1 MPCVPPSRAAHVSF
15 WLLVLHVQA
24 PSLGWA
30 PPAGGPLFPDG
41 RQEQFIKTL
50 PEYHVVDPAR
60 VDASGHFLSFN
71 LHHHISN
78 MRKRKDLSQKEN
90 MIYYKINH
98 KEKDLFF
105 NLTVHVGLLSHNYI
119 VERRHGNYT
128 SAKIAA
134 RPGVPCHFIGTVW
147 QPGSRSGTAAIS
159 TCNGLTGYFHL
170 PHGDYF
176 IEPIKKHP
184 QKEGT
189 PHPHIIYGANILQN
203 ALRRRRAI
211 PMEKEQAC
219 GLNDTLSFFKLQQQ
233 RRERWEQS
241 HMAVRK
247 VSRRSVSKERWV
259 ETLVVADS
267 KMVEYH
273 GSDHVESYILT
284 IMNMVTGLFHDPSIG
299 NAIHI
304 VLVRLILFE
313 EEEQGLKIVH
323 HADKTLASFC
333 KWQKSVNPK
342 SDVNPTHHDVAVLLT
357 RKDICAGM
365 NRPCETLG
373 LSHLSGM
380 CQPHRSCN
388 INEDSGLPLA
398 FTIAHEL
405 GHSFGIQHDG
415 KENDCEPVGKRPYI
429 MSRQLQYDPTP
440 LTWSQCS
447 KEYITRFLD
456 RGWGFCLDD
465 IPQKEVLKSPVIAP
479 GVIYDVHHQC
489 QLQYGSNAT
498 FCEDMDNL
506 CQTLW
511 CSVKGSCRSKLDAAA
526 DGTWCGENKWCFSG
540 ECITVGK
547 TPEAIHG
554 GWGVWSS
561 WSHCT
566 RTCGAGVQSAERP
579 CDNPEPQFGGDYC
592 TGERK
597 RYRMC
602 NISPCRKGLP
612 TFRQMQCSEF
622 DTVPYQNEF
631 YHWVPVYNTANP
643 CELHCR
649 PVDGH
654 FSEKMLDAVTDGT
667 PCFEGRHSRDIC
679 INGMCKT
686 VGCDYEINSNATE
699 DQCGVCLGDGSAC
712 RTVTMMFNQSE
723 GFGYVDIGLIPK
735 GARGIKVTEVAEA
748 GNFLAV
754 RSKDPEK
761 YYLNGGFIIQWNGE
775 YKVAGTIFQ
784 YDRTGDLENLT
795 APGPTNES
803 IWIQLLFQETNPGIK
818 YEYTVRKEESHE
830 NEIGEPEYF
839 WQYGDWTAC
848 SVTCGRGVRRQIPH
862 CMRKGGGVI
871 KNSFCDPATQPNGR
885 LKKCYEKDCPP
896 RWWAGEWQK
905 CSATCG
911 PTGLKK
917 RTVLCI
923 QTVGSDEQ
931 ALAVTE
937 CQHLLK
943 PKTHLS
949 CNRDVL
955 CPSDWT
961 VSNWTECT
969 VTCGGGVR
977 TRNVTC
983 AKNNDE
989 PCDTSKRPNSKALCG
1004 LQQCPSAGRFLIPP
1018 LAPRRGKIIIR
1029 KTTANPKQSPPHR
1042 IPIPTPRSHT
1052 TAKIP
1057 EPESVTP
1064 CLPTSS
1070 GLGNGSEKEGTV
1082 SRTSQNNFAGPSDV
1096 YNYPVVSTED
1106 SSHLNSTSRPFH
1118 NSLTTEIMRH
1128 AEDISESEPVSTLES
1143 EVQRSED
1150 TPVSSFTR
1158 NLVITSSY
1166 DYLTEESDD
1175 IDGSLG
1181 GSEKPADLLYSTE
1194 LNPEI
1199 RTRSTTLDTDSP
1211 VLQNESVTSQ
1221 PLPVSHHQDHSMLS
1235 PVSRAT
1241 QGLAFPTTANY
1252 ISLQVDVPVVEV
1264 TTPQASVTVM
1274 PTVLGHVPRDLT
1286 GNRREMKLPDT
1297 ITTST
1302 LSSALKHGLGNQSP
1316 TSEGVLTNVTE
1327 GSHLT
1332 TSNNLPGDAYWIV
1345 GNWSE
1350 CSTTCGMGAFW
1361 RHVECSSRNTSHCQ
1375 HVKKPDPARKCY
1387 LRPCASWKTGNW
1399 SKCSANC
1406 NGGFK
1411 TRDVH
1416 CIDVREKRLLRPF
1429 HCQLLGY
1436 KPQLNTSCNME
1447 PCLQWHVE
1455 PWNECSR
1462 TCGGG
1467 QQKRHIY
1474 CPEGGYCDWTKRP
1487 NATASCNKQPCTQ
1500 WINQAWGPCTASCGG
1515 GIQQRTV
1522 KCMNIETNETEGDST
1537 CVDKPKPTEYQK
1549 CNLQEC
1555 RKSTGL
1561 PGCRDQLSVHFCQR
1575 LKGIGKCLLPSIQ
1588 TQCCFTCSQPQIRK
1602 KARYWG
1608 QRGLKQQNYT
1618 KSRRKSPQNRENNN
1632 QAAQH

>member
-1 MPCVPPSRAAHVSF
+1 MSHRAANE
-15 WLLVLHVQA
+15 
-24 PSLGWA
+24 
-30 PPAGGPLFPDG
+30 D
-41 RQEQFIKTL
+41 EEDQFVKTL

-60 VDASGHFLSFN
+60 VDASGHFLSYN

-78 MRKRKDLSQKEN
+78 TRKKKDLSKKEN
-90 MIYYKINH
+90 EVYYKISH
-98 KEKDLFF
+98 EEKDLFF
-105 NLTVHVGLLSHNYI
+105 NLTVHVGFLSHNYV
-119 VERRHGNYT
+119 VERRHGNHT
-128 SAKIAA
+128 SAKIAT
-134 RPGVPCHFIGTVW
+134 RSGVPCHFIGTVL
-147 QPGSRSGTAAIS
+147 QPGSGSGTAAIS
-159 TCNGLTGYFHL
+159 TCSGLTGFFHL

-189 PHPHIIYGANILQN
+189 PHPHIIYGAKVLQN

-211 PMEKEQAC
+211 QMEKEQAC
-219 GLNDTLSFFKLQQQ
+219 GLNDSLSFFQKQQH
-233 RRERWEQS
+233 RREKWEQN
-241 HMAVRK
+241 HMADRR

-342 SDVNPTHHDVAVLLT
+342 SEVNPAHHDVAVLLT

-465 IPQKEVLKSPVIAP
+465 IPQKQVLKSPIIAP

-498 FCEDMDNL
+498 FCEDVDNL

-526 DGTWCGENKWCFSG
+526 DGTRCGENKWCFSG

-566 RTCGAGVQSAERP
+566 RTCGAGIQSAERP

-649 PVDGH
+649 PIDGH

-667 PCFEGRHSRDIC
+667 PCFEGRHSRDTC

-712 RTVTMMFNQSE
+712 RTVKMMFNQSE

-735 GARGIKVTEVAEA
+735 GARGIKVMEVAEA

-775 YKVAGTIFQ
+775 YKVAGTVFQ

-848 SVTCGRGVRRQIPH
+848 SVTCGRGVRRQIAH
-862 CMRKGGGVI
+862 CVRKGSGAI
-871 KNSFCDPATQPNGR
+871 KNSFCDPSTQPNGR
-885 LKKCYEKDCPP
+885 QKKCYEKDCPP

-905 CSATCG
+905 CSTTCG
-911 PTGLKK
+911 PTGQKK

-969 VTCGGGVR
+969 VTCGGGIR

-983 AKNNDE
+983 AKNNNE

-1018 LAPRRGKIIIR
+1018 LAPRRGRIIIR
-1029 KTTANPKQSPPHR
+1029 KTSTNRKQSPPRR
-1042 IPIPTPRSHT
+1042 IPIPSPSS
-1052 TAKIP
+1052 P
-1057 EPESVTP
+1057 E
-1064 CLPTSS
+1064 
-1070 GLGNGSEKEGTV
+1070 
-1082 SRTSQNNFAGPSDV
+1082 
-1096 YNYPVVSTED
+1096 
-1106 SSHLNSTSRPFH
+1106 
-1118 NSLTTEIMRH
+1118 
-1128 AEDISESEPVSTLES
+1128 
-1143 EVQRSED
+1143 
-1150 TPVSSFTR
+1150 
-1158 NLVITSSY
+1158 ITSSY

-1175 IDGSLG
+1175 IDGSVG
-1181 GSEKPADLLYSTE
+1181 GSEKPIDLLYSTE

-1199 RTRSTTLDTDSP
+1199 RTRSTTLDTGSP
-1211 VLQNESVTSQ
+1211 IFQKRSMTSQ
-1221 PLPVSHHQDHSMLS
+1221 PTPASHHQEPSTLL
-1235 PVSRAT
+1235 PVNRAA

-1252 ISLQVDVPVVEV
+1252 ISLQVGVPVVEV
-1264 TTPQASVTVM
+1264 TTQEASVTVM
-1274 PTVLGHVPRDLT
+1274 PTVFTHVPKDESDNKT
-1286 GNRREMKLPDT
+1286 EMKLLNT
-1297 ITTST
+1297 ITSSTQSST
-1302 LSSALKHGLGNQSP
+1302 LEHVIGNQSAA
-1316 TSEGVLTNVTE
+1316 SEEVLMNVTPN
-1327 GSHLT
+1327 SHLVT
-1332 TSNNLPGDAYWIV
+1332 LNSLPGDAYWIV

-1375 HVKKPDPARKCY
+1375 HLKKPDPARKCY

-1474 CPEGGYCDWTKRP
+1474 CPEEGYCDWTKRP
-1487 NATASCNKQPCTQ
+1487 NAIASCNRQPCTQ
-1500 WINQAWGPCTASCGG
+1500 WINQAWGPCTVSCGG
-1515 GIQQRTV
+1515 GIQQRAV
-1522 KCMNIETNETEGDST
+1522 KCMNIETNETEDDSL
-1537 CVDKPKPTEYQK
+1537 CVHKPKPTVYQK

-1561 PGCRDQLSVHFCQR
+1561 PCSKDQLSVHFCRR

-1588 TQCCFTCSQPQIRK
+1588 TQCCFTCSQPRIRH
-1602 KARYWG
+1602 KARYWD
-1608 QRGLKQQNYT
+1608 QQGLKQQNYT
-1618 KSRRKSPQNRENNN
+1618 KSRRKPPQNQENNN
-1632 QAAQH
+1632 QAAWH

>member
-1 MPCVPPSRAAHVSF
+1 MPCVPRSRAAHVSF
-15 WLLVLHVQA
+15 WLLVLHVRA
-24 PSLGWA
+24 PCLGRA

-41 RQEQFIKTL
+41 RQDQFVKTL

-60 VDASGHFLSFN
+60 VDASGHFLSYN

-78 MRKRKDLSQKEN
+78 TRKKKDLSKKEN
-90 MIYYKINH
+90 EVYYKISH
-98 KEKDLFF
+98 EEKDLFF
-105 NLTVHVGLLSHNYI
+105 NLTVHVGFLSHNYV
-119 VERRHGNYT
+119 VERRHGNHT
-128 SAKIAA
+128 SAKIAT
-134 RPGVPCHFIGTVW
+134 RSGVPCHFIGTVL
-147 QPGSRSGTAAIS
+147 QPGSGSGTAAIS
-159 TCNGLTGYFHL
+159 TCSGLTGFFHL

-189 PHPHIIYGANILQN
+189 PHPHIIYGAKVLQN

-211 PMEKEQAC
+211 QMEKEQAC
-219 GLNDTLSFFKLQQQ
+219 GLNDSLSFFQKQQH
-233 RRERWEQS
+233 RREKWEQN
-241 HMAVRK
+241 HMADRR

-342 SDVNPTHHDVAVLLT
+342 SEVNPAHHDVAVLLT

-465 IPQKEVLKSPVIAP
+465 IPQKQVLKSPIIAP

-498 FCEDMDNL
+498 FCEDVDNL

-526 DGTWCGENKWCFSG
+526 DGTRCGENKWCFSG

-566 RTCGAGVQSAERP
+566 RTCGAGIQSAERP

-649 PVDGH
+649 PIDGH

-667 PCFEGRHSRDIC
+667 PCFEGRHSRDTC

-712 RTVTMMFNQSE
+712 RTVKMMFNQSE

-735 GARGIKVTEVAEA
+735 GARGIKVMEVAEA

-775 YKVAGTIFQ
+775 YKVAGTVFQ

-848 SVTCGRGVRRQIPH
+848 SVTCGRGVRRQIAH
-862 CMRKGGGVI
+862 CVRKGSGAI
-871 KNSFCDPATQPNGR
+871 KNSFCDPSTQPNGR
-885 LKKCYEKDCPP
+885 QKKCYEKDCPP

-905 CSATCG
+905 CSTTCG
-911 PTGLKK
+911 PTGQKK

-969 VTCGGGVR
+969 VTCGGGIR

-983 AKNNDE
+983 AKNNNE

-1018 LAPRRGKIIIR
+1018 LAPRRGRIIIR
-1029 KTTANPKQSPPHR
+1029 KTSTNRKQSPSRR
-1042 IPIPTPRSHT
+1042 IPIPSPRSHT
-1052 TAKIP
+1052 TTKIP
-1057 EPESVTP
+1057 KSESVTP
-1064 CLPTSS
+1064 CLPTSY
-1070 GLGNGSEKEGTV
+1070 GLGNVSEKEGT
-1082 SRTSQNNFAGPSDV
+1082 TNKTLQNNFVGPTDV
-1096 YNYPVVSTED
+1096 YSYPVVSTEN
-1106 SSHLNSTSRPFH
+1106 SSH
-1118 NSLTTEIMRH
+1118 
-1128 AEDISESEPVSTLES
+1128 
-1143 EVQRSED
+1143 
-1150 TPVSSFTR
+1150 
-1158 NLVITSSY
+1158 
-1166 DYLTEESDD
+1166 
-1175 IDGSLG
+1175 
-1181 GSEKPADLLYSTE
+1181 
-1194 LNPEI
+1194 
-1199 RTRSTTLDTDSP
+1199 
-1211 VLQNESVTSQ
+1211 QN
-1221 PLPVSHHQDHSMLS
+1221 
-1235 PVSRAT
+1235 
-1241 QGLAFPTTANY
+1241 
-1252 ISLQVDVPVVEV
+1252 
-1264 TTPQASVTVM
+1264 
-1274 PTVLGHVPRDLT
+1274 
-1286 GNRREMKLPDT
+1286 
-1297 ITTST
+1297 TTSWPFRN
-1302 LSSALKHGLGNQSP
+1302 S
-1316 TSEGVLTNVTE
+1316 
-1327 GSHLT
+1327 
-1332 TSNNLPGDAYWIV
+1332 
-1345 GNWSE
+1345 

-1375 HVKKPDPARKCY
+1375 HLKKPDPARKCY

-1474 CPEGGYCDWTKRP
+1474 CPEEGYCDWTKRP
-1487 NATASCNKQPCTQ
+1487 NAIASCNRQPCTQ
-1500 WINQAWGPCTASCGG
+1500 WINQAWGPCTVSCGG
-1515 GIQQRTV
+1515 GIQQRAV
-1522 KCMNIETNETEGDST
+1522 KCMNIETNETEDDSL
-1537 CVDKPKPTEYQK
+1537 CVHKPKPTVYQK

-1561 PGCRDQLSVHFCQR
+1561 PCSKDQLSVHFCRR

-1588 TQCCFTCSQPQIRK
+1588 TQCCFTCSQPRIRH
-1602 KARYWG
+1602 KARYWD
-1608 QRGLKQQNYT
+1608 QQGLKQQNYT
-1618 KSRRKSPQNRENNN
+1618 KSRRKPPQNQENNN
-1632 QAAQH
+1632 QAAWH

>member
-1 MPCVPPSRAAHVSF
+1 MPRAARSWAAGVS
-15 WLLVLHVQA
+15 LCLHVLHVQA
-24 PSLGWA
+24 LCGG
-30 PPAGGPLFPDG
+30 GGPPPGRRAFPDE
-41 RQEQFIKTL
+41 RQEHFIKTL
-50 PEYHVVDPAR
+50 QEYHVVDPAR

-71 LHHHISN
+71 LRHHISN
-78 MRKRKDLSQKEN
+78 ARKKRDLSKKEN
-90 MIYYKINH
+90 VVYYKINH
-98 KEKDLFF
+98 EEKDLFF
-105 NLTVHVGLLSHNYI
+105 NLTVHMGFLSRNYI
-119 VERRHGNYT
+119 VERRRGNHT
-128 SAKIAA
+128 SAKIAT
-134 RPGVPCHFIGTVW
+134 RSGVPCHFIGTVL
-147 QPGSRSGTAAIS
+147 QPDSGSGTAAIS

-184 QKEGT
+184 QKEGA
-189 PHPHIIYGANILQN
+189 PHPHVIYGADILQN

-211 PMEKEQAC
+211 PVEKEQAC
-219 GLNDTLSFFKLQQQ
+219 GLNDTFSFFQNQEHQ
-233 RRERWEQS
+233 RERWERN
-241 HMAVRK
+241 HTAVRK

-304 VLVRLILFE
+304 VLVRLILLE

-342 SDVNPTHHDVAVLLT
+342 SDVNPAHHDVAVLLT

-415 KENDCEPVGKRPYI
+415 KENDCEPIGKRPYI

-465 IPQKEVLKSPVIAP
+465 TPQKKVLKSPVIAP

-498 FCEDMDNL
+498 FCEDVDNL

-511 CSVKGSCRSKLDAAA
+511 CSVKGSCRSKLDAAV
-526 DGTWCGENKWCFSG
+526 DGTRCGENKWCFSG

-547 TPEAIHG
+547 TPEAVHG

-579 CDNPEPQFGGDYC
+579 CNNPEPQFGGDYC

-602 NISPCRKGLP
+602 NISPCHKSMP

-667 PCFEGRHSRDIC
+667 PCFEGSHSRDIC

-712 RTVTMMFNQSE
+712 HTVKMMFNQSE

-735 GARGIKVTEVAEA
+735 GARGIRVTEVAEA

-754 RSKDPEK
+754 RSEDPEK

-775 YKVAGTIFQ
+775 YKVAGTVFQ

-795 APGPTNES
+795 ASGPTNES
-803 IWIQLLFQETNPGIK
+803 VWIQLLFQETNPGIM

-848 SVTCGRGVRRQIPH
+848 SVTCGKGVRRQIAH
-862 CMRKGGGVI
+862 CMRKGSGAI

-885 LKKCYEKDCPP
+885 QKKCYEKNCPP

-905 CSATCG
+905 CSTTCG
-911 PTGLKK
+911 PTGQKK

-969 VTCGGGVR
+969 VTCGGGIR

-989 PCDTSKRPNSKALCG
+989 PCDSSKKPNSKALCG

-1018 LAPRRGKIIIR
+1018 LAPRRGRIVIR
-1029 KTTANPKQSPPHR
+1029 KTAINPKRASPGR
-1042 IPIPTPRSHT
+1042 IPVPVPSPRFHT
-1052 TAKIP
+1052 TTEIP
-1057 EPESVTP
+1057 KSESVTAP
-1064 CLPTSS
+1064 LPTSS
-1070 GLGNGSEKEGTV
+1070 GLGNVSEKEGTINE
-1082 SRTSQNNFAGPSDV
+1082 TLQNNSAASSNV
-1096 YNYPVVSTED
+1096 YNYSGAFTET
-1106 SSHLNSTSRPFH
+1106 SSHQNTTSWPFH
-1118 NSLTTEIMRH
+1118 NNSSTENTRR
-1128 AEDISESEPVSTLES
+1128 AENVSESEPVFTVKS
-1143 EVQRSED
+1143 EAPRSED
-1150 TPVSSFTR
+1150 SHASSFTKSPE
-1158 NLVITSSY
+1158 ITPSY
-1166 DYLTEESDD
+1166 DYLTEESGD
-1175 IDGSLG
+1175 IDVSVGS
-1181 GSEKPADLLYSTE
+1181 SEKPTELLCSTE

-1199 RTRSTTLDTDSP
+1199 RTRSVTLDTRSH
-1211 VLQNESVTSQ
+1211 VLQHDSVTSQ
-1221 PLPVSHHQDHSMLS
+1221 LSPASHHQESSTLLPVSGA
-1235 PVSRAT
+1235 P
-1241 QGLAFPTTANY
+1241 QGVAFPTTANS

-1264 TTPQASVTVM
+1264 TTQEASVTVM
-1274 PTVLGHVPRDLT
+1274 PTVFGNLLRDQT
-1286 GNRREMKLPDT
+1286 DNRAEIKLPDN
-1297 ITTST
+1297 ITNSTRSPPLERAPGNRSATSD
-1302 LSSALKHGLGNQSP
+1302 
-1316 TSEGVLTNVTE
+1316 GVLPNVP
-1327 GSHLT
+1327 GNGHLI
-1332 TSNNLPGDAYWIV
+1332 TSNNLRAEAYWVV

-1350 CSTTCGMGAFW
+1350 
-1361 RHVECSSRNTSHCQ
+1361 
-1375 HVKKPDPARKCY
+1375 
-1387 LRPCASWKTGNW
+1387 
-1399 SKCSANC
+1399 CSANC

-1416 CIDVREKRLLRPF
+1416 CVDVREKRVLRPF

-1436 KPQLNTSCNME
+1436 KPQLNTSCNVE
-1447 PCLQWHVE
+1447 PCLQWQVE

-1467 QQKRHIY
+1467 QQKRRVY
-1474 CPEGGYCDWTKRP
+1474 CPEEGYCGWTERP
-1487 NATASCNKQPCTQ
+1487 NATASCNTQPCTQ
-1500 WINQAWGPCTASCGG
+1500 WINQTWGSVGFNSLCTVSCGG

-1522 KCMNIETNETEGDST
+1522 KCMNTESNETEDHSM
-1537 CVDKPKPTEYQK
+1537 CADKPKPTEYQK
-1549 CNLQEC
+1549 CNTQEC
-1555 RKSTGL
+1555 GKSTGL
-1561 PGCRDQLSVHFCQR
+1561 SCSKDQLSVHFCQR
-1575 LKGIGKCLLPSIQ
+1575 LKSIGKCLVPSIQ
-1588 TQCCFTCSQPQIRK
+1588 TQCCFTCSHPRIRN
-1602 KARYWG
+1602 KARYWS
-1608 QRGLKQQNYT
+1608 QRGLKQQHYS
-1618 KSRRKSPQNRENNN
+1618 KSRRKSPQSQETNN
-1632 QAAQH
+1632 QPVQH

>member
-1 MPCVPPSRAAHVSF
+1 MLLRCYCYSLSSQLVALA
-15 WLLVLHVQA
+15 LTLVL
-24 PSLGWA
+24 L
-30 PPAGGPLFPDG
+30 LFFSFLS
-41 RQEQFIKTL
+41 EQFIKTL

-60 VDASGHFLSFN
+60 VDASGHFLSFD

-78 MRKRKDLSQKEN
+78 TRKKRDLSKKEN
-90 MIYYKINH
+90 LVYYKINH

-105 NLTVHVGLLSHNYI
+105 NLTVHLGFLSHNYV
-119 VERRHGNYT
+119 VERRRGNHT
-128 SAKIAA
+128 SAKIAT
-134 RPGVPCHFIGTVW
+134 RSGVPCHFIGTVL
-147 QPGSRSGTAAIS
+147 QPGSESGTAAIS
-159 TCNGLTGYFHL
+159 TCYGLTGYFHL
-170 PHGDYF
+170 PHGNYF

-189 PHPHIIYGANILQN
+189 PHPHIIYGQQN
-203 ALRRRRAI
+203 
-211 PMEKEQAC
+211 
-219 GLNDTLSFFKLQQQ
+219 

-342 SDVNPTHHDVAVLLT
+342 SDINPTHHDVAVLLT

-415 KENDCEPVGKRPYI
+415 KENDCEPIGKRPYI

-465 IPQKEVLKSPVIAP
+465 IPQKKVLKSPIIAP

-498 FCEDMDNL
+498 FCEDVDNL

-526 DGTWCGENKWCFSG
+526 DGTRCGENKWCFSG

-597 RYRMC
+597 RYRIC
-602 NISPCRKGLP
+602 NVSPCRKGLP

-712 RTVTMMFNQSE
+712 RTVKMMFNQSE

-735 GARGIKVTEVAEA
+735 GARGIKVMEVAEA

-775 YKVAGTIFQ
+775 YKVAGTVFQ

-803 IWIQLLFQETNPGIK
+803 IWIQLLFQETNPGIH

-848 SVTCGRGVRRQIPH
+848 SVTCGRGVRRQIAH
-862 CMRKGGGVI
+862 CMRKGSGAI
-871 KNSFCDPATQPNGR
+871 KNSFCDPATQPNAR
-885 LKKCYEKDCPP
+885 QKKCYEKDCPP

-905 CSATCG
+905 CSTTCG
-911 PTGLKK
+911 PTGQKK

-931 ALAVTE
+931 ALAATE

-969 VTCGGGVR
+969 VTCGGGIR

-989 PCDTSKRPNSKALCG
+989 PCDTSKRPNSKALCS

-1018 LAPRRGKIIIR
+1018 L
-1029 KTTANPKQSPPHR
+1029 
-1042 IPIPTPRSHT
+1042 
-1052 TAKIP
+1052 
-1057 EPESVTP
+1057 PESVTP
-1064 CLPTSS
+1064 HLATSS
-1070 GLGNGSEKEGTV
+1070 GLGNVSEKEGTAN
-1082 SRTSQNNFAGPSDV
+1082 RTLQNNFAGPSDV
-1096 YNYPVVSTED
+1096 YSYPAGSTENT
-1106 SSHLNSTSRPFH
+1106 SHQNTTSWPFR
-1118 NSLTTEIMRH
+1118 NSLSTEIIRH
-1128 AEDISESEPVSTLES
+1128 AETISESEPVSTLES
-1143 EVQRSED
+1143 EVQRSEG
-1150 TPVSSFTR
+1150 TPVSPFTS
-1158 NLVITSSY
+1158 NAEITSSY
-1166 DYLTEESDD
+1166 DYLTEDSDD

-1181 GSEKPADLLYSTE
+1181 GSEKPLDLLYSTE

-1199 RTRSTTLDTDSP
+1199 RTRSTTLDTGSP
-1211 VLQNESVTSQ
+1211 VLQNESMTSQ
-1221 PLPVSHHQDHSMLS
+1221 PSPASHHQDTSMLL
-1235 PVSRAT
+1235 PVSTAA

-1264 TTPQASVTVM
+1264 TTPQASVTGM
-1274 PTVLGHVPRDLT
+1274 PTVFGHIPRDQID
-1286 GNRREMKLPDT
+1286 NRREMKLPDT
-1297 ITTST
+1297 VTTIPGLFPDYLLT
-1302 LSSALKHGLGNQSP
+1302 LSLPLGFPLILVQ
-1316 TSEGVLTNVTE
+1316 
-1327 GSHLT
+1327 
-1332 TSNNLPGDAYWIV
+1332 
-1345 GNWSE
+1345 

-1361 RHVECSSRNTSHCQ
+1361 RHVECSSRNVSHCQ
-1375 HVKKPDPARKCY
+1375 HTKKPDPARKCY

-1436 KPQLNTSCNME
+1436 KPQLNTTCNMD

-1487 NATASCNKQPCTQ
+1487 NAIASCNRQPCTQ
-1500 WINQAWGPCTASCGG
+1500 WIDQAWGPCTVSCGG

-1522 KCMNIETNETEGDST
+1522 KCMNIETNETENGSM
-1537 CVDKPKPTEYQK
+1537 CVDKLKPTEYQK
-1549 CNLQEC
+1549 CNLQETC
-1555 RKSTGL
+1555 CESKQM
-1561 PGCRDQLSVHFCQR
+1561 PF
-1575 LKGIGKCLLPSIQ
+1575 LKIDTLWEL
-1588 TQCCFTCSQPQIRK
+1588 QILD
-1602 KARYWG
+1602 WDS
-1608 QRGLKQQNYT
+1608 KQA
-1618 KSRRKSPQNRENNN
+1618 K
-1632 QAAQH
+1632 

>member
-1 MPCVPPSRAAHVSF
+1 MPCVRRSRAAHVCF
-15 WLLVLHVQA
+15 WLLVLQVQA
-24 PSLGWA
+24 PCLGRA
-30 PPAGGPLFPDG
+30 PPAGSSLFPDG

-50 PEYHVVDPAR
+50 PEYHVVHPAR
-60 VDASGHFLSFN
+60 VDASGRFLSFN

-78 MRKRKDLSQKEN
+78 TRKKRDLSKKEDVV
-90 MIYYKINH
+90 YYKLNH
-98 KEKDLFF
+98 EEEDLFF
-105 NLTVHVGLLSHNYI
+105 NLTVHVGFLSRNYV
-119 VERRHGNYT
+119 VERRRGNHT
-128 SAKIAA
+128 SAKIAT
-134 RPGVPCHFIGTVW
+134 RSGVPCHFIGTVL
-147 QPGSRSGTAAIS
+147 QSGSGSGTAAIS

-184 QKEGT
+184 QEEGT
-189 PHPHIIYGANILQN
+189 PHPHIIYGANVLLN

-211 PMEKEQAC
+211 LMEKEQAC
-219 GLNDTLSFFKLQQQ
+219 GLNDTLSFFKQQQ
-233 RRERWEQS
+233 HWRERWEQN

-465 IPQKEVLKSPVIAP
+465 IPQKEVLKSPIIAP

-498 FCEDMDNL
+498 FCEDVDNL

-526 DGTWCGENKWCFSG
+526 DGTRCGENKWCFSG
-540 ECITVGK
+540 ECIMVGK

-554 GWGVWSS
+554 GWGIWSS

-649 PVDGH
+649 PIDGH

-679 INGMCKT
+679 INGMCKA

-712 RTVTMMFNQSE
+712 HTVKMMFNQSE

-735 GARGIKVTEVAEA
+735 GARGIKVMEVAEA

-818 YEYTVRKEESHE
+818 YEYTVRKEESNE

-848 SVTCGRGVRRQIPH
+848 SVTCGRGVRRQIAH
-862 CMRKGGGVI
+862 CMRKGSGAI

-885 LKKCYEKDCPP
+885 QKKCYEKDCPP

-905 CSATCG
+905 CSTTCG
-911 PTGLKK
+911 PTGQKK

-969 VTCGGGVR
+969 VTCGGGIR

-989 PCDTSKRPNSKALCG
+989 PCDTFKRPNSKALCG

-1018 LAPRRGKIIIR
+1018 LAPRRGRIIIR
-1029 KTTANPKQSPPHR
+1029 KTTTNPKLSPPRR
-1042 IPIPTPRSHT
+1042 IPIPSTRSPT
-1052 TAKIP
+1052 TTKISKP
-1057 EPESVTP
+1057 EIVTP
-1064 CLPTSS
+1064 CLPMSS
-1070 GLGNGSEKEGTV
+1070 GLGNVSEKEETV
-1082 SRTSQNNFAGPSDV
+1082 NRTLQNNFAGTSDV
-1096 YNYPVVSTED
+1096 SVVPTEN
-1106 SSHLNSTSRPFH
+1106 SSHQNSTSWPFH
-1118 NSLTTEIMRH
+1118 NGLSTEIVRH
-1128 AEDISESEPVSTLES
+1128 DENTTESEPVSTVES

-1150 TPVSSFTR
+1150 NTVSSFTS
-1158 NLVITSSY
+1158 NPEITSSY

-1175 IDGSLG
+1175 TDGSLG
-1181 GSEKPADLLYSTE
+1181 GSEKPIDLLYSTE

-1199 RTRSTTLDTDSP
+1199 RTRSTTQDTGSP
-1211 VLQNESVTSQ
+1211 VLQNESMTSQ
-1221 PLPVSHHQDHSMLS
+1221 PTTASHHRDPSTLL
-1235 PVSRAT
+1235 PVSRAA
-1241 QGLAFPTTANY
+1241 QGFTFPTSANY
-1252 ISLQVDVPVVEV
+1252 INLQIDVPVVEV
-1264 TTPQASVTVM
+1264 TTPQALVTVM
-1274 PTVLGHVPRDLT
+1274 PTVFGHVPGDPT
-1286 GNRREMKLPDT
+1286 DSRREMKLPDT
-1297 ITTST
+1297 ST
-1302 LSSALKHGLGNQSP
+1302 QSSALEHALRKQSA
-1316 TSEGVLTNVTE
+1316 TSEGVLMNVTE
-1327 GSHLT
+1327 NSHLIA
-1332 TSNNLPGDAYWIV
+1332 SNKLPGDAYWIV

-1361 RHVECSSRNTSHCQ
+1361 RHVECSSKNTSHCQ
-1375 HVKKPDPARKCY
+1375 HTKKPDPARKCY

-1399 SKCSANC
+1399 SKCSTNC

-1447 PCLQWHVE
+1447 PCLQWRVE
-1455 PWNECSR
+1455 PWNECSV
-1462 TCGGG
+1462 
-1467 QQKRHIY
+1467 
-1474 CPEGGYCDWTKRP
+1474 
-1487 NATASCNKQPCTQ
+1487 
-1500 WINQAWGPCTASCGG
+1500 SCGV
-1515 GIQQRTV
+1515 GIQQRPV
-1522 KCMNIETNETEGDST
+1522 KCTNIETNETEDDSM

-1561 PGCRDQLSVHFCQR
+1561 PCSKDQLSVHFCRR

-1588 TQCCFTCSQPQIRK
+1588 TQCCFTCSQPRIRN
-1602 KARYWG
+1602 KARYLD

-1618 KSRRKSPQNRENNN
+1618 KSRRKSPQNQGNNN
-1632 QAAQH
+1632 QAAWQ

>member
-1 MPCVPPSRAAHVSF
+1 RKCSGSSWSRLINLPQLCFFFSPP
-15 WLLVLHVQA
+15 LLSEH
-24 PSLGWA
+24 
-30 PPAGGPLFPDG
+30 
-41 RQEQFIKTL
+41 FIKTL
-50 PEYHVVDPAR
+50 QEYHVVDPAR

-71 LHHHISN
+71 LRHHISN
-78 MRKRKDLSQKEN
+78 ARKKRDLSKKEN
-90 MIYYKINH
+90 VVYYKINH
-98 KEKDLFF
+98 EEKDLFF
-105 NLTVHVGLLSHNYI
+105 NLTVHMGFLSRNYI
-119 VERRHGNYT
+119 VERRRGNHT
-128 SAKIAA
+128 SAKIAT
-134 RPGVPCHFIGTVW
+134 RSGVPCHFIGTVL
-147 QPGSRSGTAAIS
+147 QPDSGSGTATIS

-184 QKEGT
+184 QKEGA
-189 PHPHIIYGANILQN
+189 PHPHVIYGADILQN

-211 PMEKEQAC
+211 PVEKEQAC
-219 GLNDTLSFFKLQQQ
+219 GLNGINISEFL
-233 RRERWEQS
+233 RERWERN

-304 VLVRLILFE
+304 VLVRLILLE

-342 SDVNPTHHDVAVLLT
+342 SDVNPAHHDVAVLLT

-415 KENDCEPVGKRPYI
+415 KENDCEPIGKRPYI

-465 IPQKEVLKSPVIAP
+465 TPQKKVLKSPVIAP

-498 FCEDMDNL
+498 FCEDVDNL

-511 CSVKGSCRSKLDAAA
+511 CSVKGSCRSKLDAAV
-526 DGTWCGENKWCFSG
+526 DGTRCGENKWCFSG

-547 TPEAIHG
+547 TPEAVHG

-579 CDNPEPQFGGDYC
+579 CNNPEPQFGGDYC

-602 NISPCRKGLP
+602 NISPCHKSMP

-667 PCFEGRHSRDIC
+667 PCFEGSHSRDIC

-712 RTVTMMFNQSE
+712 HTVKMMFNQSE

-735 GARGIKVTEVAEA
+735 GARGIRVTEVAEA

-754 RSKDPEK
+754 RSEDPEK

-775 YKVAGTIFQ
+775 YKVAGTVFQ

-795 APGPTNES
+795 ASGPTNES
-803 IWIQLLFQETNPGIK
+803 VWIQLLFQEPNPGIM

-839 WQYGDWTAC
+839 WRYGDWTAC
-848 SVTCGRGVRRQIPH
+848 SVTCGKGVRRQIAH
-862 CMRKGGGVI
+862 CMRKGSGAI

-885 LKKCYEKDCPP
+885 QKKCYEKNCPP

-905 CSATCG
+905 CSTTCG
-911 PTGLKK
+911 PTGQKK

-969 VTCGGGVR
+969 VTCGGGIR

-989 PCDTSKRPNSKALCG
+989 PCDSSKKPNSKALCG

-1018 LAPRRGKIIIR
+1018 LAPRRGRIVIR
-1029 KTTANPKQSPPHR
+1029 KTAINPKRASPGR
-1042 IPIPTPRSHT
+1042 IPVPVPSPRFHT
-1052 TAKIP
+1052 TTEIP
-1057 EPESVTP
+1057 KSESVTAP
-1064 CLPTSS
+1064 LPTSS
-1070 GLGNGSEKEGTV
+1070 GLGNVSEKEGTINE
-1082 SRTSQNNFAGPSDV
+1082 TLQNNSAGSSNV
-1096 YNYPVVSTED
+1096 YNYSGAFTET
-1106 SSHLNSTSRPFH
+1106 SSHQNTTSWPFH
-1118 NSLTTEIMRH
+1118 NNSSTENTRR
-1128 AEDISESEPVSTLES
+1128 AENVSESEPVFTVKS
-1143 EVQRSED
+1143 EAPRSED
-1150 TPVSSFTR
+1150 SHASSFTKSPE
-1158 NLVITSSY
+1158 ITPSY
-1166 DYLTEESDD
+1166 DYLTEESGD
-1175 IDGSLG
+1175 IDVSVGN
-1181 GSEKPADLLYSTE
+1181 SEKPTELLCSTE

-1199 RTRSTTLDTDSP
+1199 RTRSVTLDTRSH
-1211 VLQNESVTSQ
+1211 VLQHDSVTSQ
-1221 PLPVSHHQDHSMLS
+1221 LSPASHHQESSTLLPVSGA
-1235 PVSRAT
+1235 P
-1241 QGLAFPTTANY
+1241 QGLAFPTTANS

-1264 TTPQASVTVM
+1264 TTQEASVTVM
-1274 PTVLGHVPRDLT
+1274 PTVFGNLLRDQT
-1286 GNRREMKLPDT
+1286 DNREEIKLPDN
-1297 ITTST
+1297 ITNSTRSPPLEHAPGNRSATSD
-1302 LSSALKHGLGNQSP
+1302 
-1316 TSEGVLTNVTE
+1316 GVLPNVP
-1327 GSHLT
+1327 GNGHLI
-1332 TSNNLPGDAYWIV
+1332 TSNNLRAEAYWIV

-1350 CSTTCGMGAFW
+1350 PALRVWIPFSHPASVCQVEDCDPITMPRPRPSLNMCPFLF
-1361 RHVECSSRNTSHCQ
+1361 HVQ
-1375 HVKKPDPARKCY
+1375 
-1387 LRPCASWKTGNW
+1387 
-1399 SKCSANC
+1399 CSANC

-1416 CIDVREKRLLRPF
+1416 CVDVREKRVLRPF

-1436 KPQLNTSCNME
+1436 KPQLNTSCNVE
-1447 PCLQWHVE
+1447 PCLQWQVE

-1467 QQKRHIY
+1467 QQKRRVY
-1474 CPEGGYCDWTKRP
+1474 CPEEGYCGWTERP
-1487 NATASCNKQPCTQ
+1487 NATASCNTQPCTQ
-1500 WINQAWGPCTASCGG
+1500 WINQTWGSCTVSCGG

-1522 KCMNIETNETEGDST
+1522 KCMNTESNETEDLSM
-1537 CVDKPKPTEYQK
+1537 CADKPKPTEYQK
-1549 CNLQEC
+1549 CNPQEC
-1555 RKSTGL
+1555 GKSTGL
-1561 PGCRDQLSVHFCQR
+1561 SCSKDQLSVHFCQR
-1575 LKGIGKCLLPSIQ
+1575 LKSIGKCLVPSIQ
-1588 TQCCFTCSQPQIRK
+1588 TQCCFTCSHPRIRNK
-1602 KARYWG
+1602 LGISKE
-1608 QRGLKQQNYT
+1608 LD
-1618 KSRRKSPQNRENNN
+1618 
-1632 QAAQH
+1632 

>member
-1 MPCVPPSRAAHVSF
+1 MPCALRSRAAHVSL
-15 WLLVLHVQA
+15 WLLVLHAQA
-24 PSLGWA
+24 PCLGSS
-30 PPAGGPLFPDG
+30 PPAGGSLFPDG

-50 PEYHVVDPAR
+50 QEYHVVNPAR
-60 VDASGHFLSFN
+60 VDASGNFLSFN

-78 MRKRKDLSQKEN
+78 TRKKRDLSKKEN
-90 MIYYKINH
+90 VIYYKINY

-105 NLTVHVGLLSHNYI
+105 NLTVHVGFLSHNYV
-119 VERRHGNYT
+119 VERRRGNYT
-128 SAKIAA
+128 SAKIATGL
-134 RPGVPCHFIGTVW
+134 GVPCHFIGTVLH
-147 QPGSRSGTAAIS
+147 PGSGSGTAAVS
-159 TCNGLTGYFHL
+159 ACNGLTGYFHL

-184 QKEGT
+184 QKEGA

-211 PMEKEQAC
+211 PMEKEKAC
-219 GLNDTLSFFKLQQQ
+219 GLNDTLSFFKQQQ
-233 RRERWEQS
+233 HRREKWEQN

-342 SDVNPTHHDVAVLLT
+342 SDINPTHHDVAVLLT

-465 IPQKEVLKSPVIAP
+465 TPQKEVLKPPIIAP

-498 FCEDMDNL
+498 FCEDVDNL

-526 DGTWCGENKWCFSG
+526 DGTRCGEDKWCFSG

-547 TPEAIHG
+547 TPEAVHG

-631 YHWVPVYNTANP
+631 YHWVPIYNTANP

-649 PVDGH
+649 PINGH

-712 RTVTMMFNQSE
+712 RTVKMMFNQSE

-735 GARGIKVTEVAEA
+735 GARGIKVMEVAEA

-818 YEYTVRKEESHE
+818 YEYTVRKEEGHE

-848 SVTCGRGVRRQIPH
+848 SVTCGRGVRHQIAH
-862 CMRKGGGVI
+862 CMRKGRGVI
-871 KNSFCDPATQPNGR
+871 KNSFCDPATQPKVR
-885 LKKCYEKDCPP
+885 QKKCYEKDCPP

-905 CSATCG
+905 CSTTCG
-911 PTGLKK
+911 PMGQKK

-931 ALAVTE
+931 ALAATD

-969 VTCGGGVR
+969 VTCGGGIR

-1018 LAPRRGKIIIR
+1018 LVPRRGKIIIR
-1029 KTTANPKQSPPHR
+1029 KTTTNPEQSPPHR
-1042 IPIPTPRSHT
+1042 ISTPSPRSLT
-1052 TAKIP
+1052 TTKILMS
-1057 EPESVTP
+1057 ESVTL
-1064 CLPTSS
+1064 CLTTSS
-1070 GLGNGSEKEGTV
+1070 SLGNVSEKEGT
-1082 SRTSQNNFAGPSDV
+1082 TNKTLQNNFAGSSDV
-1096 YNYPVVSTED
+1096 YNYPVVSTEN
-1106 SSHLNSTSRPFH
+1106 SSRQNTTSWPFR
-1118 NSLTTEIMRH
+1118 NSLSTEIIRH
-1128 AEDISESEPVSTLES
+1128 AANMSESELVSTVES
-1143 EVQRSED
+1143 EVQRIED
-1150 TPVSSFTR
+1150 TPVSSFT
-1158 NLVITSSY
+1158 NSPEITSSY

-1175 IDGSLG
+1175 IDGSV
-1181 GSEKPADLLYSTE
+1181 GSNEKSIDLLYSTE
-1194 LNPEI
+1194 LSPEI
-1199 RTRSTTLDTDSP
+1199 RTRSTTPDTSSP

-1221 PLPVSHHQDHSMLS
+1221 PTPASHHHGPSTLL
-1235 PVSRAT
+1235 PVSRAA
-1241 QGLAFPTTANY
+1241 QGLAFPTAANFV
-1252 ISLQVDVPVVEV
+1252 SLQVDAPVV

-1274 PTVLGHVPRDLT
+1274 PTVFGHVPRDQT
-1286 GNRREMKLPDT
+1286 DNRREMKLPDT
-1297 ITTST
+1297 IT
-1302 LSSALKHGLGNQSP
+1302 SSIQLTALKHPLRNQSA
-1316 TSEGVLTNVTE
+1316 TSEGVFVNVTE
-1327 GSHLT
+1327 NSHLI
-1332 TSNNLPGDAYWIV
+1332 TSNGLPGDAYWIV
-1345 GNWSE
+1345 GNWSK

-1361 RHVECSSRNTSHCQ
+1361 RHVKCSSRNTSHCQ
-1375 HVKKPDPARKCY
+1375 HMKKPDPARKCY

-1416 CIDVREKRLLRPF
+1416 CIDVREKRFLRPF

-1436 KPQLNTSCNME
+1436 KPQVNTSCNME

-1455 PWNECSR
+1455 PWNECLR
-1462 TCGGG
+1462 TCSGG
-1467 QQKRHIY
+1467 QQKQSIC

-1487 NATASCNKQPCTQ
+1487 NVIASCNRQPCTQ
-1500 WINQAWGPCTASCGG
+1500 WINQGWGLCTVSCGG
-1515 GIQQRTV
+1515 GIQQRAM
-1522 KCMNIETNETEGDST
+1522 KCMNIETNETEDDSM
-1537 CVDKPKPTEYQK
+1537 CVDKPKPTDHQK
-1549 CNLQEC
+1549 CNLREC

-1561 PGCRDQLSVHFCQR
+1561 PCSKDQLSVHFCQR
-1575 LKGIGKCLLPSIQ
+1575 LKGIGKCLLPSVQ
-1588 TQCCFTCSQPQIRK
+1588 TQCCFTCGQPQIHN
-1602 KARYWG
+1602 KARYWD

-1618 KSRRKSPQNRENNN
+1618 KSRRKSPQNQENNN
-1632 QAAQH
+1632 QAARH

>member
-1 MPCVPPSRAAHVSF
+1 MLLRCYCYSLST
-15 WLLVLHVQA
+15 LTLVL
-24 PSLGWA
+24 L
-30 PPAGGPLFPDG
+30 LFFSFLS
-41 RQEQFIKTL
+41 EQFIKTL

-60 VDASGHFLSFN
+60 VDASGHFLSFD

-78 MRKRKDLSQKEN
+78 TRKKRDLSKKEN
-90 MIYYKINH
+90 LVYYKINH

-105 NLTVHVGLLSHNYI
+105 NLTVHLGFLSHNYV
-119 VERRHGNYT
+119 VERRRGNHT
-128 SAKIAA
+128 SAKIAT
-134 RPGVPCHFIGTVW
+134 RSGVPCHFIGTVL
-147 QPGSRSGTAAIS
+147 QPGSESGTAAIS
-159 TCNGLTGYFHL
+159 TCYGLTGYFHL
-170 PHGDYF
+170 PHGNYF

-211 PMEKEQAC
+211 LMEKEQQ
-219 GLNDTLSFFKLQQQ
+219 N

-342 SDVNPTHHDVAVLLT
+342 SDINPTHHDVAVLLT

-415 KENDCEPVGKRPYI
+415 KENDCEPIGKRPYI

-465 IPQKEVLKSPVIAP
+465 IPQKKVLKSPIIAP

-498 FCEDMDNL
+498 FCEDVDNL

-526 DGTWCGENKWCFSG
+526 DGTRCGENKWCFSG

-597 RYRMC
+597 RYRIC
-602 NISPCRKGLP
+602 NVSPCRKGLP

-712 RTVTMMFNQSE
+712 RTVKMMFNQSE

-735 GARGIKVTEVAEA
+735 GARGIKVMEVAEA

-775 YKVAGTIFQ
+775 YKVAGTVFQ

-803 IWIQLLFQETNPGIK
+803 IWIQLLFQETNPGIH

-848 SVTCGRGVRRQIPH
+848 SVTCGRGVRRQIAH
-862 CMRKGGGVI
+862 CMRKGSGAI
-871 KNSFCDPATQPNGR
+871 KNSFCDPATQPNAR
-885 LKKCYEKDCPP
+885 QKKCYEKDCPP

-905 CSATCG
+905 CSTTCG
-911 PTGLKK
+911 PTGQKK

-931 ALAVTE
+931 ALAATE

-961 VSNWTECT
+961 VKHLPPSPPSFPPQPHSRFSPPPPPGGAGEQGTGLGSAPHTWSLPLLPPRGEEDSALGPCSGVGSLPQET
-969 VTCGGGVR
+969 VLHEPLQPGSFPRPHAAPARPFPWSHGHLWGPLLPRSPPWAGGGQPAVPPW
-977 TRNVTC
+977 
-983 AKNNDE
+983 A
-989 PCDTSKRPNSKALCG
+989 
-1004 LQQCPSAGRFLIPP
+1004 AG
-1018 LAPRRGKIIIR
+1018 A
-1029 KTTANPKQSPPHR
+1029 SPP
-1042 IPIPTPRSHT
+1042 PRSSSPPSSATSVSAQGFLSHSSLLFLSHSNPLL
-1052 TAKIP
+1052 TA
-1057 EPESVTP
+1057 
-1064 CLPTSS
+1064 
-1070 GLGNGSEKEGTV
+1070 
-1082 SRTSQNNFAGPSDV
+1082 
-1096 YNYPVVSTED
+1096 
-1106 SSHLNSTSRPFH
+1106 
-1118 NSLTTEIMRH
+1118 
-1128 AEDISESEPVSTLES
+1128 
-1143 EVQRSED
+1143 
-1150 TPVSSFTR
+1150 
-1158 NLVITSSY
+1158 
-1166 DYLTEESDD
+1166 DYL
-1175 IDGSLG
+1175 L
-1181 GSEKPADLLYSTE
+1181 
-1194 LNPEI
+1194 
-1199 RTRSTTLDTDSP
+1199 
-1211 VLQNESVTSQ
+1211 
-1221 PLPVSHHQDHSMLS
+1221 
-1235 PVSRAT
+1235 
-1241 QGLAFPTTANY
+1241 
-1252 ISLQVDVPVVEV
+1252 
-1264 TTPQASVTVM
+1264 
-1274 PTVLGHVPRDLT
+1274 
-1286 GNRREMKLPDT
+1286 
-1297 ITTST
+1297 T
-1302 LSSALKHGLGNQSP
+1302 LSLPLGFPLILVQ
-1316 TSEGVLTNVTE
+1316 
-1327 GSHLT
+1327 
-1332 TSNNLPGDAYWIV
+1332 
-1345 GNWSE
+1345 

-1361 RHVECSSRNTSHCQ
+1361 RHVECSSRNVSHCQ
-1375 HVKKPDPARKCY
+1375 HTKKPDPARKCY

-1436 KPQLNTSCNME
+1436 KPQLNTTCNMD

-1487 NATASCNKQPCTQ
+1487 NAIASCNRQPCTQ
-1500 WINQAWGPCTASCGG
+1500 WIDQAWGPQLNT
-1515 GIQQRTV
+1515 
-1522 KCMNIETNETEGDST
+1522 KMYDNYST
-1537 CVDKPKPTEYQK
+1537 DLLIPFIFLHKKPTLNI
-1549 CNLQEC
+1549 NLKLWQESL
-1555 RKSTGL
+1555 RPFNVLHTSNIV
-1561 PGCRDQLSVHFCQR
+1561 SYAQR
-1575 LKGIGKCLLPSIQ
+1575 ETLE
-1588 TQCCFTCSQPQIRK
+1588 
-1602 KARYWG
+1602 
-1608 QRGLKQQNYT
+1608 RG
-1618 KSRRKSPQNRENNN
+1618 
-1632 QAAQH
+1632 

>member
-1 MPCVPPSRAAHVSF
+1 M
-15 WLLVLHVQA
+15 
-24 PSLGWA
+24 
-30 PPAGGPLFPDG
+30 
-41 RQEQFIKTL
+41 
-50 PEYHVVDPAR
+50 VDPAR
-60 VDASGHFLSFN
+60 VDANGHFVSFN

-78 MRKRKDLSQKEN
+78 TRKRRDLGKKEN
-90 MIYYKINH
+90 AVYYKINH

-105 NLTVHVGLLSHNYI
+105 NLTIHMGFLSHNYV
-119 VERRHGNYT
+119 VERRRGNH
-128 SAKIAA
+128 SRAKIAMHS
-134 RPGVPCHFIGTVW
+134 GVHCHFIGSVL
-147 QPGSRSGTAAIS
+147 QPGSGSGTAAIS
-159 TCNGLTGYFHL
+159 TCDGLTGYFHL

-176 IEPIKKHP
+176 IEPIKKHL
-184 QKEGT
+184 QKKGT
-189 PHPHIIYGANILQN
+189 PQPHIIYEANTLPN
-203 ALRRRRAI
+203 ALRRRRAV
-211 PMEKEQAC
+211 PVEEEQAC
-219 GLNDTLSFFKLQQQ
+219 GVNDTLNFFKQEDH
-233 RRERWEQS
+233 RREKWEQN
-241 HMAVRK
+241 HVAVRK

-498 FCEDMDNL
+498 FCEDVDNL

-526 DGTWCGENKWCFSG
+526 DGTRCGENKWCFSG

-554 GWGVWSS
+554 GWGVWSP

-612 TFRQMQCSEF
+612 TFRQMQCTEF

-649 PVDGH
+649 PIDHH

-679 INGMCKT
+679 INGMCKA

-712 RTVTMMFNQSE
+712 HTVKMTFNQSE
-723 GFGYVDIGLIPK
+723 GSGYVDIGLIPK
-735 GARGIKVTEVAEA
+735 GARGIRVTEVAEA

-775 YKVAGTIFQ
+775 YKVAGTVFQ

-818 YEYTVRKEESHE
+818 YEYTVRKEENNE

-839 WQYGDWTAC
+839 WQYGEWTAC
-848 SVTCGRGVRRQIPH
+848 TVTCGRGVRRQIAH

-885 LKKCYEKDCPP
+885 QKKCYEKDCPP

-905 CSATCG
+905 CSTTCG
-911 PTGLKK
+911 PTGQKK

-943 PKTHLS
+943 PKTHQS

-969 VTCGGGVR
+969 VTCGGGIR
-977 TRNVTC
+977 TRSVTC
-983 AKNNDE
+983 AKNSHE
-989 PCDTSKRPNSKALCG
+989 PCDSSKRPNSKALCG
-1004 LQQCPSAGRFLIPP
+1004 LQQCPSARRFLIPP
-1018 LAPRRGKIIIR
+1018 LAPKRGKIIIR
-1029 KTTANPKQSPPHR
+1029 KTTNPKWSPPRR
-1042 IPIPTPRSHT
+1042 IPVPSPRFHT
-1052 TAKIP
+1052 TTGVPK
-1057 EPESVTP
+1057 PESVTP
-1064 CLPTSS
+1064 SPTSS
-1070 GLGNGSEKEGTV
+1070 GLGKIPQKEETDNATLENSFAV
-1082 SRTSQNNFAGPSDV
+1082 STDV
-1096 YNYPVVSTED
+1096 YNYPVFSTENSFHQNTTLWPFPSSLGTEIIKHAEKISKSETVSTVEGE
-1106 SSHLNSTSRPFH
+1106 L
-1118 NSLTTEIMRH
+1118 
-1128 AEDISESEPVSTLES
+1128 
-1143 EVQRSED
+1143 QRSED
-1150 TPVSSFTR
+1150 TPVSSFTSSPE
-1158 NLVITSSY
+1158 ITSNY

-1175 IDGSLG
+1175 VDGSTE
-1181 GSEKPADLLYSTE
+1181 GSEKPTDRLYSTE
-1194 LNPEI
+1194 HNLEI
-1199 RTRSTTLDTDSP
+1199 RTRSTTQDTNSP
-1211 VLQNESVTSQ
+1211 IFQNGDVTSD
-1221 PLPVSHHQDHSMLS
+1221 PPPSSHPQEPSM
-1235 PVSRAT
+1235 PPPDSRAG
-1241 QGLAFPTTANY
+1241 QGLTFPTTASST
-1252 ISLQVDVPVVEV
+1252 SLQVDVPIREV
-1264 TTPQASVTVM
+1264 TTQEAVTEV
-1274 PTVLGHVPRDLT
+1274 PTTFGNVLRGRADSRT
-1286 GNRREMKLPDT
+1286 EMKLPDN
-1297 ITTST
+1297 ITSST
-1302 LSSALKHGLGNQSP
+1302 QLLVNKHALKNHME
-1316 TSEGVLTNVTE
+1316 TSERILMNVTE
-1327 GSHLT
+1327 SSLLI
-1332 TSNNLPGDAYWIV
+1332 TSSSLPGDAYWIV

-1361 RHVECSSRNTSHCQ
+1361 RHVECSSKNVSHCQ
-1375 HVKKPDPARKCY
+1375 HTKKPDHARKCY

-1399 SKCSANC
+1399 SKCSAYC

-1411 TRDVH
+1411 TRDVQ
-1416 CIDVREKRLLRPF
+1416 CIDVREKQLLRPF

-1436 KPQLNTSCNME
+1436 KPQLTTSCNTE
-1447 PCLQWHVE
+1447 PCLQWRVE
-1455 PWNECSR
+1455 PWNEC
-1462 TCGGG
+1462 TV
-1467 QQKRHIY
+1467 
-1474 CPEGGYCDWTKRP
+1474 
-1487 NATASCNKQPCTQ
+1487 
-1500 WINQAWGPCTASCGG
+1500 SCGG

-1522 KCMNIETNETEGDST
+1522 KCRNIETDETEDDNM
-1537 CVDKPKPTEYQK
+1537 CVKKPKPTEHQQ
-1549 CNLQEC
+1549 CNQQEC
-1555 RKSTGL
+1555 RKNTGL
-1561 PGCRDQLSVHFCQR
+1561 PCSKDQLSIHFCQR
-1575 LKGIGKCLLPSIQ
+1575 LRGIGKCLVPSIQ
-1588 TQCCFTCSQPQIRK
+1588 LQCCFTCSHPRIRN
-1602 KARYWG
+1602 KARYWD
-1608 QRGLKQQNYT
+1608 QQGLKQQYYT
-1618 KSRRKSPQNRENNN
+1618 KSRRKSPRNQENNS

>member
-1 MPCVPPSRAAHVSF
+1 MLLRCYCYSLST
-15 WLLVLHVQA
+15 LTLVL
-24 PSLGWA
+24 L
-30 PPAGGPLFPDG
+30 LFFSFLS
-41 RQEQFIKTL
+41 EQFIKTL

-60 VDASGHFLSFN
+60 VDASGHFLSFD

-78 MRKRKDLSQKEN
+78 TRKKRDLSKKEN
-90 MIYYKINH
+90 LVYYKINH

-105 NLTVHVGLLSHNYI
+105 NLTVHLGFLSHNYV
-119 VERRHGNYT
+119 VERRRGNHT
-128 SAKIAA
+128 SAKIAT
-134 RPGVPCHFIGTVW
+134 RSGVPCHFIGTVL
-147 QPGSRSGTAAIS
+147 QPGSESGTAAIS
-159 TCNGLTGYFHL
+159 TCYGLTGYFHL
-170 PHGDYF
+170 PHGNYF

-211 PMEKEQAC
+211 LMEKEQQ
-219 GLNDTLSFFKLQQQ
+219 N

-342 SDVNPTHHDVAVLLT
+342 SDINPTHHDVAVLLT

-415 KENDCEPVGKRPYI
+415 KENDCEPIGKRPYI

-465 IPQKEVLKSPVIAP
+465 IPQKKVLKSPIIAP

-498 FCEDMDNL
+498 FCEDVDNL

-526 DGTWCGENKWCFSG
+526 DGTRCGENKWCFSG

-597 RYRMC
+597 RYRIC
-602 NISPCRKGLP
+602 NVSPCRKGLP

-712 RTVTMMFNQSE
+712 RTVKMMFNQSE

-735 GARGIKVTEVAEA
+735 GARGIKVMEVAEA

-775 YKVAGTIFQ
+775 YKVAGTVFQ

-803 IWIQLLFQETNPGIK
+803 IWIQLLFQETNPGIH

-848 SVTCGRGVRRQIPH
+848 SVTCGRGVRRQIAH
-862 CMRKGGGVI
+862 CMRKGSGAI
-871 KNSFCDPATQPNGR
+871 KNSFCDPATQPNAR
-885 LKKCYEKDCPP
+885 QKKCYEKDCPP

-905 CSATCG
+905 CSTTCG
-911 PTGLKK
+911 PTGQKK

-931 ALAVTE
+931 ALAATE

-969 VTCGGGVR
+969 VTCGGGIR

-989 PCDTSKRPNSKALCG
+989 PCDTSKRPNSKALCS

-1029 KTTANPKQSPPHR
+1029 KTTTNPKWSPPHR
-1042 IPIPTPRSHT
+1042 IPTPTRRSHT
-1052 TAKIP
+1052 TTEVPK
-1057 EPESVTP
+1057 PESVTP
-1064 CLPTSS
+1064 HLATSS
-1070 GLGNGSEKEGTV
+1070 GLGNVSEKEGTAN
-1082 SRTSQNNFAGPSDV
+1082 RTLQNNFAGPSDV
-1096 YNYPVVSTED
+1096 YSYPAGSTENT
-1106 SSHLNSTSRPFH
+1106 SHQNTTSWPFR
-1118 NSLTTEIMRH
+1118 NSLSTEIIRH
-1128 AEDISESEPVSTLES
+1128 AETISESEPVSTLES
-1143 EVQRSED
+1143 EVQRSEG
-1150 TPVSSFTR
+1150 TPVSPFTS
-1158 NLVITSSY
+1158 NAEITSSY
-1166 DYLTEESDD
+1166 DYLTEDSDD

-1181 GSEKPADLLYSTE
+1181 GSEKPLDLLYSTE

-1199 RTRSTTLDTDSP
+1199 RTRSTTLDTGSP
-1211 VLQNESVTSQ
+1211 VLQNESMTSQ
-1221 PLPVSHHQDHSMLS
+1221 PSPASHHQDTSMLL
-1235 PVSRAT
+1235 PVSTAA

-1264 TTPQASVTVM
+1264 TTPQASVTGM
-1274 PTVLGHVPRDLT
+1274 PTVLP
-1286 GNRREMKLPDT
+1286 
-1297 ITTST
+1297 
-1302 LSSALKHGLGNQSP
+1302 LGFPLILVQ
-1316 TSEGVLTNVTE
+1316 
-1327 GSHLT
+1327 
-1332 TSNNLPGDAYWIV
+1332 
-1345 GNWSE
+1345 

-1361 RHVECSSRNTSHCQ
+1361 RHVECSSRNVSHCQ
-1375 HVKKPDPARKCY
+1375 HTKKPDPARKCY

-1436 KPQLNTSCNME
+1436 KPQLNTTCNMD

-1487 NATASCNKQPCTQ
+1487 NAIASCNRQPCTQ
-1500 WINQAWGPCTASCGG
+1500 WIDQAWGPQLNT
-1515 GIQQRTV
+1515 
-1522 KCMNIETNETEGDST
+1522 KMYDNYST
-1537 CVDKPKPTEYQK
+1537 DLLIPFIFLHKKPTLNI
-1549 CNLQEC
+1549 NLKLWQESL
-1555 RKSTGL
+1555 RPFNVLHTSNIV
-1561 PGCRDQLSVHFCQR
+1561 SYAQR
-1575 LKGIGKCLLPSIQ
+1575 ETLE
-1588 TQCCFTCSQPQIRK
+1588 
-1602 KARYWG
+1602 
-1608 QRGLKQQNYT
+1608 RG
-1618 KSRRKSPQNRENNN
+1618 
-1632 QAAQH
+1632 

>member
-1 MPCVPPSRAAHVSF
+1 MFSLSF
-15 WLLVLHVQA
+15 LGFVLFA
-24 PSLGWA
+24 WG
-30 PPAGGPLFPDG
+30 F
-41 RQEQFIKTL
+41 L
-50 PEYHVVDPAR
+50 PEYHVVHPAR

-71 LHHHISN
+71 LHHHISSP
-78 MRKRKDLSQKEN
+78 RKKRDLEKSEN
-90 MIYYKINH
+90 VVYYKINH
-98 KEKDLFF
+98 EEKDLFF
-105 NLTVHVGLLSHNYI
+105 NLTVHMGFLSHNYV
-119 VERRHGNYT
+119 VERRRGNHT
-128 SAKIAA
+128 RAKISTHS
-134 RPGVPCHFIGTVW
+134 GVPCHFLGTAW
-147 QPGSRSGTAAIS
+147 QPGSGSGTAAIS
-159 TCNGLTGYFHL
+159 TCSGLTGYFRL

-189 PHPHIIYGANILQN
+189 PHPHIVY
-203 ALRRRRAI
+203 ALLFTL
-211 PMEKEQAC
+211 P
-219 GLNDTLSFFKLQQQ
+219 DTHSFFKQQEH
-233 RRERWEQS
+233 RRERWEQN
-241 HMAVRK
+241 HAAVRR

-313 EEEQGLKIVH
+313 EVEQGLKIVH

-415 KENDCEPVGKRPYI
+415 KENDCEPAGKHPYI

-465 IPQKEVLKSPVIAP
+465 IPQKEVLKSPIIAP

-498 FCEDMDNL
+498 FCEDVDNL

-526 DGTWCGENKWCFSG
+526 DGTRCGENKWCFSG

-554 GWGVWSS
+554 EWGVWSS

-602 NISPCRKGLP
+602 NISPCHKDLP

-667 PCFEGRHSRDIC
+667 PCFEGRHSRDVC
-679 INGMCKT
+679 INGMCKA

-712 RTVTMMFNQSE
+712 RTVKKVFNQSE

-735 GARGIKVTEVAEA
+735 GARGIKVMEVTES

-818 YEYTVRKEESHE
+818 YEYTVRKEESNE
-830 NEIGEPEYF
+830 NEIGEPEFF
-839 WQYGDWTAC
+839 WQYGEWTAC
-848 SVTCGRGVRRQIPH
+848 SVTCGRGVRRQIAH
-862 CMRKGGGVI
+862 CVWRGSGATR
-871 KNSFCDPATQPNGR
+871 NSFCDPATQPHGR
-885 LKKCYEKDCPP
+885 QKKCHERDCPP

-905 CSATCG
+905 CSTTCG
-911 PTGLKK
+911 PTGQKK

-931 ALAVTE
+931 ALDVTE

-949 CNRDVL
+949 CNREIL

-969 VTCGGGVR
+969 VTCGGGIR
-977 TRNVTC
+977 TRNVIC

-989 PCDTSKRPNSKALCG
+989 PCDSSKRPNSKALCG
-1004 LQQCPSAGRFLIPP
+1004 LQQCPSAGRFLMYPQ
-1018 LAPRRGKIIIR
+1018 APRRGKIIIR
-1029 KTTANPKQSPPHR
+1029 KTTADPERSLPRR
-1042 IPIPTPRSHT
+1042 IP
-1052 TAKIP
+1052 
-1057 EPESVTP
+1057 
-1064 CLPTSS
+1064 
-1070 GLGNGSEKEGTV
+1070 
-1082 SRTSQNNFAGPSDV
+1082 
-1096 YNYPVVSTED
+1096 
-1106 SSHLNSTSRPFH
+1106 RP
-1118 NSLTTEIMRH
+1118 NP
-1128 AEDISESEPVSTLES
+1128 SEPVSTAER
-1143 EVQRSED
+1143 EMQRSED
-1150 TPVSSFTR
+1150 TPVSSFIS
-1158 NLVITSSY
+1158 NPEITSSY
-1166 DYLTEESDD
+1166 DYLTEESDNT
-1175 IDGSLG
+1175 DGPLG
-1181 GSEKPADLLYSTE
+1181 VTQQTADLFYSTE
-1194 LNPEI
+1194 LNPEV
-1199 RTRSTTLDTDSP
+1199 RTRSTMVDTASP
-1211 VLQNESVTSQ
+1211 VTQSVTSQ
-1221 PLPVSHHQDHSMLS
+1221 SPPVSHHQDSSVLN
-1235 PVSRAT
+1235 PVSRAA
-1241 QGLAFPTTANY
+1241 QGLAFPTAANSV
-1252 ISLQVDVPVVEV
+1252 SLQVDIPVVEV
-1264 TTPQASVTVM
+1264 TTPQALVTE
-1274 PTVLGHVPRDLT
+1274 VPRELGRAPRVQTDS
-1286 GNRREMKLPDT
+1286 REEIKLPDT
-1297 ITTST
+1297 VTTSPQ
-1302 LSSALKHGLGNQSP
+1302 SSALKHALNNQSAA
-1316 TSEGVLTNVTE
+1316 SEGVLINVTDN
-1327 GSHLT
+1327 SHVL
-1332 TSNNLPGDAYWIV
+1332 TSNSLPSDAYWIV

-1350 CSTTCGMGAFW
+1350 CSTTCGMGTFW

-1375 HVKKPDPARKCY
+1375 GMKKPDPTKRCY

-1399 SKCSANC
+1399 SKCSVNC
-1406 NGGFK
+1406 SGGFK

-1416 CIDVREKRLLRPF
+1416 CVDVREKRLLRPF
-1429 HCQLLGY
+1429 HCQLLSY
-1436 KPQLNTSCNME
+1436 KPQLNTSCNTE

-1455 PWNECSR
+1455 PWSECSR

-1467 QQKRHIY
+1467 RQKRHIS
-1474 CPEGGYCDWTKRP
+1474 CPREGHCDWTQRP
-1487 NATASCNKQPCTQ
+1487 GAIASCSRQPCTL
-1500 WINQAWGPCTASCGG
+1500 WVHQAWSPCPVSCGG

-1522 KCMNIETNETEGDST
+1522 KCMNTETNETEDDSM
-1537 CVDKPKPTEYQK
+1537 CVEKAKPPKYQK
-1549 CNLQEC
+1549 CNLQEW
-1555 RKSTGL
+1555 L
-1561 PGCRDQLSVHFCQR
+1561 PCSKDQLSVHFCQR
-1575 LKGIGKCLLPSIQ
+1575 LKVIGKCLLPSIQ
-1588 TQCCFTCSQPQIRK
+1588 TQCCFTCSQPRIRNK
-1602 KARYWG
+1602 HKWKSEIKTG
-1608 QRGLKQQNYT
+1608 KTHHLGL
-1618 KSRRKSPQNRENNN
+1618 
-1632 QAAQH
+1632 

>member
-1 MPCVPPSRAAHVSF
+1 MPCVPRSRAARLLSLC
-15 WLLVLHVQA
+15 LLVLHARA
-24 PSLGWA
+24 PCLGRA
-30 PPAGGPLFPDG
+30 PPAGSSPFPDG
-41 RQEQFIKTL
+41 GQEQFVKTM
-50 PEYHVVDPAR
+50 PEYHVVHPAR

-71 LHHHISN
+71 LHHHIPSV
-78 MRKRKDLSQKEN
+78 RKKRYLGKSEN
-90 MIYYKINH
+90 VVYYKINH
-98 KEKDLFF
+98 EEKDLFF
-105 NLTVHVGLLSHNYI
+105 NLTVHMGFLSHNYV
-119 VERRHGNYT
+119 VERRRGNHT
-128 SAKIAA
+128 RAKIST
-134 RPGVPCHFIGTVW
+134 RSGVNCHFLGTAW
-147 QPGSRSGTAAIS
+147 QPGSGSGTAAIS
-159 TCNGLTGYFHL
+159 ACSGLTGYFHL

-176 IEPIKKHP
+176 IEPIKNHP

-189 PHPHIIYGANILQN
+189 PHPHIIYGANNLQN
-203 ALRRRRAI
+203 ALRRRRAN

-219 GLNDTLSFFKLQQQ
+219 GLNVTHSFFKQQQ
-233 RRERWEQS
+233 LRRERWEQN
-241 HMAVRK
+241 HTAARK

-313 EEEQGLKIVH
+313 EVEQGLKIVH

-398 FTIAHEL
+398 FTVAHEL

-415 KENDCEPVGKRPYI
+415 KENDCEPAGKRPYI

-498 FCEDMDNL
+498 FCEDVDNL

-526 DGTWCGENKWCFSG
+526 DGTRCGENKWCFSG

-554 GWGVWSS
+554 EWGAWSS

-566 RTCGAGVQSAERP
+566 MTCGAGVQSAERL

-602 NISPCRKGLP
+602 NISPCHKDVP

-649 PVDGH
+649 PADGH

-679 INGMCKT
+679 INGMCKA

-699 DQCGVCLGDGSAC
+699 DQCGVCLGDGSTC
-712 RTVTMMFNQSE
+712 HTVKRMFNQSE
-723 GFGYVDIGLIPK
+723 GFGL
-735 GARGIKVTEVAEA
+735 
-748 GNFLAV
+748 
-754 RSKDPEK
+754 
-761 YYLNGGFIIQWNGE
+761 
-775 YKVAGTIFQ
+775 
-784 YDRTGDLENLT
+784 
-795 APGPTNES
+795 
-803 IWIQLLFQETNPGIK
+803 
-818 YEYTVRKEESHE
+818 
-830 NEIGEPEYF
+830 
-839 WQYGDWTAC
+839 
-848 SVTCGRGVRRQIPH
+848 RRQIAH
-862 CMRKGGGVI
+862 CVRRGSRAVKS
-871 KNSFCDPATQPNGR
+871 SFCDPAMQPNGR
-885 LKKCYEKDCPP
+885 QKKCHEQDCPP

-905 CSATCG
+905 CSTTCG
-911 PTGLKK
+911 PSGQKK

-931 ALAVTE
+931 ALDVTE

-949 CNRDVL
+949 CNRDIL

-969 VTCGGGVR
+969 VTCGGGIR

-989 PCDTSKRPNSKALCG
+989 PCDSSKRPNSKALCG

-1018 LAPRRGKIIIR
+1018 QAPRRGKIIIR
-1029 KTTANPKQSPPHR
+1029 KTTANPEWSLPHR
-1042 IPIPTPRSHT
+1042 IPRPNPRFHT
-1052 TAKIP
+1052 TTKIP
-1057 EPESVTP
+1057 KHESVTP

-1070 GLGNGSEKEGTV
+1070 VLVNVSRKEGAANRTV
-1082 SRTSQNNFAGPSDV
+1082 QSNFAESGDV
-1096 YNYPVVSTED
+1096 YNYPIVSTEN
-1106 SSHLNSTSRPFH
+1106 SSYQNSTSWPFH
-1118 NSLTTEIMRH
+1118 NSLSTENIRH
-1128 AEDISESEPVSTLES
+1128 AENTSKSEPVFTAEN
-1143 EVQRSED
+1143 EMQISED
-1150 TPVSSFTR
+1150 TPVSSSTS
-1158 NLVITSSY
+1158 NPEITSSY
-1166 DYLTEESDD
+1166 DYLTEESDNT
-1175 IDGSLG
+1175 DGPLG
-1181 GSEKPADLLYSTE
+1181 VSKKTADLFYSTE

-1199 RTRSTTLDTDSP
+1199 RTRSTTLGTTSP
-1211 VLQNESVTSQ
+1211 VTQSESMTSQ
-1221 PLPVSHHQDHSMLS
+1221 TPPASHQRDFSVLNPIS
-1235 PVSRAT
+1235 GAEQELV
-1241 QGLAFPTTANY
+1241 FPTAANY
-1252 ISLQVDVPVVEV
+1252 VSLQVDVPVVEV
-1264 TTPQASVTVM
+1264 TTPQPLVTEM
-1274 PTVLGHVPRDLT
+1274 PTELGCAPRDQT
-1286 GNRREMKLPDT
+1286 DSREEIKLPDT

-1302 LSSALKHGLGNQSP
+1302 RSSAPKHTLNNQSAA
-1316 TSEGVLTNVTE
+1316 SEVVLMNVTDS
-1327 GSHLT
+1327 SHVI
-1332 TSNNLPGDAYWIV
+1332 TSNSLPSDAYWIV

-1361 RHVECSSRNTSHCQ
+1361 RHVECSSRNISHCQ
-1375 HVKKPDPARKCY
+1375 NMKKPDSARRCY

-1399 SKCSANC
+1399 SKCSVNC
-1406 NGGFK
+1406 SGGFK

-1416 CIDVREKRLLRPF
+1416 CIDVGEKRLLKPF

-1436 KPQLNTSCNME
+1436 KPQLNTSCNTE
-1447 PCLQWHVE
+1447 PCLQWRLE
-1455 PWNECSR
+1455 PWSECSR

-1467 QQKRHIY
+1467 QQKRHIS
-1474 CPEGGYCDWTKRP
+1474 CPREGHCDWTKRP
-1487 NATASCNKQPCTQ
+1487 DAIASCNRQPCTQ
-1500 WINQAWGPCTASCGG
+1500 WIHQAWSPCAVSCGG
-1515 GIQQRTV
+1515 GIQQRV
-1522 KCMNIETNETEGDST
+1522 VRCMNTETNETEDDSM
-1537 CVDKPKPTEYQK
+1537 CVDKAKPTKYQK
-1549 CNLQEC
+1549 CHLQEC
-1555 RKSTGL
+1555 RKNTGL
-1561 PGCRDQLSVHFCQR
+1561 PCSKDQLSVHFCQR

-1588 TQCCFTCSQPQIRK
+1588 TQCCFTCSQPRIRN
-1602 KARYWG
+1602 KARHG
-1608 QRGLKQQNYT
+1608 DQRAFKQQNYT
-1618 KSRRKSPQNRENNN
+1618 KSRRKPQN
-1632 QAAQH
+1632 

>member
-1 MPCVPPSRAAHVSF
+1 MLLRCYCYSLST
-15 WLLVLHVQA
+15 LTLVL
-24 PSLGWA
+24 L
-30 PPAGGPLFPDG
+30 LFFSFLS
-41 RQEQFIKTL
+41 EQFIKTL

-60 VDASGHFLSFN
+60 VDASGHFLSFD

-78 MRKRKDLSQKEN
+78 TRKKRDLSKKEN
-90 MIYYKINH
+90 LVYYKINH

-105 NLTVHVGLLSHNYI
+105 NLTVHLGFLSHNYV
-119 VERRHGNYT
+119 VERRRGNHT
-128 SAKIAA
+128 SAKIAT
-134 RPGVPCHFIGTVW
+134 RSGVPCHFIGTVL
-147 QPGSRSGTAAIS
+147 QPGSESGTAAIS
-159 TCNGLTGYFHL
+159 TCYGLTGYFHL
-170 PHGDYF
+170 PHGNYF

-211 PMEKEQAC
+211 LMEKEQQ
-219 GLNDTLSFFKLQQQ
+219 N

-342 SDVNPTHHDVAVLLT
+342 SDINPTHHDVAVLLT

-415 KENDCEPVGKRPYI
+415 KENDCEPIGKRPYI

-465 IPQKEVLKSPVIAP
+465 IPQKKVLKSPIIAP

-498 FCEDMDNL
+498 FCEDVDNL

-526 DGTWCGENKWCFSG
+526 DGTRCGENKWCFSG

-597 RYRMC
+597 RYRIC
-602 NISPCRKGLP
+602 NVSPCRKGLP

-712 RTVTMMFNQSE
+712 RTVKMMFNQSE

-735 GARGIKVTEVAEA
+735 GARGIKVMEVAEA

-775 YKVAGTIFQ
+775 YKVAGTVFQ

-803 IWIQLLFQETNPGIK
+803 IWIQLLFQETNPGIH

-848 SVTCGRGVRRQIPH
+848 SVTCGRGVRRQIAH
-862 CMRKGGGVI
+862 CMRKGSGAI
-871 KNSFCDPATQPNGR
+871 KNSFCDPATQPNAR
-885 LKKCYEKDCPP
+885 QKKCYEKDCPP

-905 CSATCG
+905 CSTTCG
-911 PTGLKK
+911 PTGQKK

-931 ALAVTE
+931 ALAATE

-961 VSNWTECT
+961 VSNWTEQGTGLGSAPHTWSLPLLPPRGEEDSALGPCSGVGSLPQET
-969 VTCGGGVR
+969 VLHEPLQPGSFPRASFLPEPPWRGSFPRADLQPHAAPARPFPWSHGHLWGPLLPRSPPWAGGGQPAVPPW
-977 TRNVTC
+977 
-983 AKNNDE
+983 A
-989 PCDTSKRPNSKALCG
+989 
-1004 LQQCPSAGRFLIPP
+1004 AG
-1018 LAPRRGKIIIR
+1018 A
-1029 KTTANPKQSPPHR
+1029 SPP
-1042 IPIPTPRSHT
+1042 PRSSSPPSSATSVSAQGFLSHSSLLFLSHSNPLL
-1052 TAKIP
+1052 TAVP
-1057 EPESVTP
+1057 
-1064 CLPTSS
+1064 
-1070 GLGNGSEKEGTV
+1070 GL
-1082 SRTSQNNFAGPSDV
+1082 FP
-1096 YNYPVVSTED
+1096 
-1106 SSHLNSTSRPFH
+1106 
-1118 NSLTTEIMRH
+1118 
-1128 AEDISESEPVSTLES
+1128 
-1143 EVQRSED
+1143 
-1150 TPVSSFTR
+1150 
-1158 NLVITSSY
+1158 
-1166 DYLTEESDD
+1166 DYL
-1175 IDGSLG
+1175 L
-1181 GSEKPADLLYSTE
+1181 
-1194 LNPEI
+1194 
-1199 RTRSTTLDTDSP
+1199 
-1211 VLQNESVTSQ
+1211 
-1221 PLPVSHHQDHSMLS
+1221 
-1235 PVSRAT
+1235 
-1241 QGLAFPTTANY
+1241 
-1252 ISLQVDVPVVEV
+1252 
-1264 TTPQASVTVM
+1264 
-1274 PTVLGHVPRDLT
+1274 
-1286 GNRREMKLPDT
+1286 
-1297 ITTST
+1297 T
-1302 LSSALKHGLGNQSP
+1302 LSLPLGFPLILVQ
-1316 TSEGVLTNVTE
+1316 
-1327 GSHLT
+1327 
-1332 TSNNLPGDAYWIV
+1332 
-1345 GNWSE
+1345 

-1361 RHVECSSRNTSHCQ
+1361 RHVECSSRNVSHCQ
-1375 HVKKPDPARKCY
+1375 HTKKPDPARKCY

-1436 KPQLNTSCNME
+1436 KPQLNTTCNMD

-1487 NATASCNKQPCTQ
+1487 NAIASCNRQPCTQ
-1500 WINQAWGPCTASCGG
+1500 WIDQAWGPQLNT
-1515 GIQQRTV
+1515 
-1522 KCMNIETNETEGDST
+1522 KMYDNYST
-1537 CVDKPKPTEYQK
+1537 DLLIPFIFLHKKPTLNI
-1549 CNLQEC
+1549 NLKLWQESL
-1555 RKSTGL
+1555 RPFNVLHTSNIV
-1561 PGCRDQLSVHFCQR
+1561 SYAQR
-1575 LKGIGKCLLPSIQ
+1575 ETLE
-1588 TQCCFTCSQPQIRK
+1588 
-1602 KARYWG
+1602 
-1608 QRGLKQQNYT
+1608 RG
-1618 KSRRKSPQNRENNN
+1618 
-1632 QAAQH
+1632 

>member
-1 MPCVPPSRAAHVSF
+1 MCSLVVCALPAFVSK
-15 WLLVLHVQA
+15 
-24 PSLGWA
+24 G
-30 PPAGGPLFPDG
+30 
-41 RQEQFIKTL
+41 L
-50 PEYHVVDPAR
+50 PEYHVVHPAR

-71 LHHHISN
+71 LYHRISSP
-78 MRKRKDLSQKEN
+78 RKKRHLGKSEN
-90 MIYYKINH
+90 VVYYKINH
-98 KEKDLFF
+98 EEKDLFF
-105 NLTVHVGLLSHNYI
+105 NLTVHMGFLSRNYV
-119 VERRHGNYT
+119 VERRRGNHT
-128 SAKIAA
+128 RAKISTHS
-134 RPGVPCHFIGTVW
+134 GVPCHFLGTVW
-147 QPGSRSGTAAIS
+147 QPGSGSGTAAIS
-159 TCNGLTGYFHL
+159 TCSGLTGYFHL

-189 PHPHIIYGANILQN
+189 PHPHIVY
-203 ALRRRRAI
+203 
-211 PMEKEQAC
+211 
-219 GLNDTLSFFKLQQQ
+219 DTHSFFKQQEQ
-233 RRERWEQS
+233 RRERWEQN
-241 HMAVRK
+241 HAAVRR

-304 VLVRLILFE
+304 VLVRLILF
-313 EEEQGLKIVH
+313 EEQGLKIVH

-415 KENDCEPVGKRPYI
+415 KENDCEPAGKRPYI

-465 IPQKEVLKSPVIAP
+465 IPQKEVLKSPIIAP

-498 FCEDMDNL
+498 FCEDVDNL

-526 DGTWCGENKWCFSG
+526 DGTRCGENKWCFSG

-554 GWGVWSS
+554 EWGVWSS

-602 NISPCRKGLP
+602 NISPCHKDLP

-679 INGMCKT
+679 INGMCKA

-712 RTVTMMFNQSE
+712 RTVKMMFNQSE

-735 GARGIKVTEVAEA
+735 GARGIKVMEVTES

-754 RSKDPEK
+754 RSKDPGK

-803 IWIQLLFQETNPGIK
+803 IWIQLLFQETNPGIE
-818 YEYTVRKEESHE
+818 YEYTVRKEESAE
-830 NEIGEPEYF
+830 NEIGEPEFF
-839 WQYGDWTAC
+839 WQYGEWTAC
-848 SVTCGRGVRRQIPH
+848 SVTCGRGVQRQIAH
-862 CMRKGGGVI
+862 CEWRGSGATR
-871 KNSFCDPATQPNGR
+871 NSFCDPATQPQGR
-885 LKKCYEKDCPP
+885 QKKCHERDCPP

-905 CSATCG
+905 CSTTCG
-911 PTGLKK
+911 PTGQKK

-931 ALAVTE
+931 ALDVTE

-943 PKTHLS
+943 PKTYLS
-949 CNRDVL
+949 CNRDIL

-969 VTCGGGVR
+969 VTCGGGIR

-989 PCDTSKRPNSKALCG
+989 PCDSSKRPNSKALCG
-1004 LQQCPSAGRFLIPP
+1004 LQQCPSAGRFLMPP
-1018 LAPRRGKIIIR
+1018 QAPRRGKIIIR
-1029 KTTANPKQSPPHR
+1029 KTAADPERNLPRR
-1042 IPIPTPRSHT
+1042 IPRPNPRFHT
-1052 TAKIP
+1052 TTKIP
-1057 EPESVTP
+1057 KHGSVTP

-1070 GLGNGSEKEGTV
+1070 GLVNVSGKEGAAN
-1082 SRTSQNNFAGPSDV
+1082 RTLQNNFAESSDV
-1096 YNYPVVSTED
+1096 YKHPVVSTRN
-1106 SSHLNSTSRPFH
+1106 SSYQNNTSWPFH
-1118 NSLTTEIMRH
+1118 NNLSTEIISH
-1128 AEDISESEPVSTLES
+1128 AENTSKSEPVSTAET
-1143 EVQRSED
+1143 EMQRSD
-1150 TPVSSFTR
+1150 DAPVSFFTS
-1158 NLVITSSY
+1158 NPEITSSY
-1166 DYLTEESDD
+1166 DYLTEESYNT
-1175 IDGSLG
+1175 DGPLG
-1181 GSEKPADLLYSTE
+1181 VSQKTADLFYSTE
-1194 LNPEI
+1194 LNLEI
-1199 RTRSTTLDTDSP
+1199 RTRSTTLDTASP
-1211 VLQNESVTSQ
+1211 VTQSETVTSQ
-1221 PLPVSHHQDHSMLS
+1221 SPPASHHRDPSVLN
-1235 PVSRAT
+1235 PVSRAA
-1241 QGLAFPTTANY
+1241 QGLAFPTAANPV
-1252 ISLQVDVPVVEV
+1252 SLQVDVPVVEV
-1264 TTPQASVTVM
+1264 TTPQALVTEM
-1274 PTVLGHVPRDLT
+1274 PTGLGGAPRDQT
-1286 GNRREMKLPDT
+1286 DSREEIKLPDT
-1297 ITTST
+1297 IATST
-1302 LSSALKHGLGNQSP
+1302 QSSALKFQSCFQNDVLMLSLPLGFPLAFVQ
-1316 TSEGVLTNVTE
+1316 
-1327 GSHLT
+1327 
-1332 TSNNLPGDAYWIV
+1332 
-1345 GNWSE
+1345 
-1350 CSTTCGMGAFW
+1350 CSTTCGMGVFW
-1361 RHVECSSRNTSHCQ
+1361 RHVECSSRDTSHCQ
-1375 HVKKPDPARKCY
+1375 DMKKPDAAKRCY

-1399 SKCSANC
+1399 SKCSVNC
-1406 NGGFK
+1406 SGGFK

-1429 HCQLLGY
+1429 HCQLLSY
-1436 KPQLNTSCNME
+1436 KPQFNTSCNTE

-1455 PWNECSR
+1455 PWSECSR
-1462 TCGGG
+1462 RVSCPREGLCGRARRPAALHALHSPGLAPG
-1467 QQKRHIY
+1467 R
-1474 CPEGGYCDWTKRP
+1474 CPV
-1487 NATASCNKQPCTQ
+1487 
-1500 WINQAWGPCTASCGG
+1500 SCGG

-1522 KCMNIETNETEGDST
+1522 KCMNTETNETEDDSM
-1537 CVDKPKPTEYQK
+1537 CMEKAKPTKYQK

-1555 RKSTGL
+1555 RKNTGRVIHL
-1561 PGCRDQLSVHFCQR
+1561 HEILFSICAELLQKLGAQEPSCI
-1575 LKGIGKCLLPSIQ
+1575 KGRGKLIEGHTSLCAVCVVL
-1588 TQCCFTCSQPQIRK
+1588 
-1602 KARYWG
+1602 
-1608 QRGLKQQNYT
+1608 
-1618 KSRRKSPQNRENNN
+1618 
-1632 QAAQH
+1632 

>member
-1 MPCVPPSRAAHVSF
+1 M
-15 WLLVLHVQA
+15 
-24 PSLGWA
+24 
-30 PPAGGPLFPDG
+30 
-41 RQEQFIKTL
+41 

-60 VDASGHFLSFN
+60 VDASGHFLSFD

-78 MRKRKDLSQKEN
+78 TRKKRDLGKKEN
-90 MIYYKINH
+90 LVYYKINH
-98 KEKDLFF
+98 KGKDLFF
-105 NLTVHVGLLSHNYI
+105 NLTVHLGFLSHNYV
-119 VERRHGNYT
+119 VERRHGNHT
-128 SAKIAA
+128 SAKIAT
-134 RPGVPCHFIGTVW
+134 RSGVPCHFIGTVL
-147 QPGSRSGTAAIS
+147 QPGSESGTAAIS
-159 TCNGLTGYFHL
+159 TCYGLTGYFHL

-189 PHPHIIYGANILQN
+189 PHPHIIYEANILQN
-203 ALRRRRAI
+203 ALRRRREI
-211 PMEKEQAC
+211 LMEKEQAC
-219 GLNDTLSFFKLQQQ
+219 GLNDTLSFFKQQQ
-233 RRERWEQS
+233 NRRERWEQS
-241 HMAVRK
+241 HVAVRK

-342 SDVNPTHHDVAVLLT
+342 SDINPTHHDVAVLLT

-415 KENDCEPVGKRPYI
+415 KENDCEPIGKRPYI

-465 IPQKEVLKSPVIAP
+465 IPQKKVLKSPIIAP

-498 FCEDMDNL
+498 FCEDVDNL

-526 DGTWCGENKWCFSG
+526 DGTRCGENKWCFSG

-649 PVDGH
+649 PIDGH

-712 RTVTMMFNQSE
+712 RTVKMMFNQSE

-735 GARGIKVTEVAEA
+735 GARGIKVMEVAEA

-775 YKVAGTIFQ
+775 YKVAGTVFQ
-784 YDRTGDLENLT
+784 YDRIGDLENLT

-803 IWIQLLFQETNPGIK
+803 IWIQLLFQETNPGIH
-818 YEYTVRKEESHE
+818 YEYTVRKEESNE

-848 SVTCGRGVRRQIPH
+848 SVTCGRGVRRQIAH
-862 CMRKGGGVI
+862 CMRKGSGVI
-871 KNSFCDPATQPNGR
+871 KNSFCDPATQPNAR
-885 LKKCYEKDCPP
+885 QKKCYEKDCPP

-905 CSATCG
+905 CSTTCG
-911 PTGLKK
+911 PTGQKK

-931 ALAVTE
+931 ALAATE

-969 VTCGGGVR
+969 VTCGGGIR

-989 PCDTSKRPNSKALCG
+989 PCDTSKRPNSKALCS

-1029 KTTANPKQSPPHR
+1029 KTTTNPKWSPPHR
-1042 IPIPTPRSHT
+1042 IPTPTPRSHT
-1052 TAKIP
+1052 ITKVP
-1057 EPESVTP
+1057 KPESVTP
-1064 CLPTSS
+1064 HLPTSS
-1070 GLGNGSEKEGTV
+1070 GLGNVSEKEGTAN
-1082 SRTSQNNFAGPSDV
+1082 RTLQNNFAGPSDV
-1096 YNYPVVSTED
+1096 YNYPAGSTETT
-1106 SSHLNSTSRPFH
+1106 SHQNATSWPFH
-1118 NSLTTEIMRH
+1118 NSLSTEIIRH
-1128 AEDISESEPVSTLES
+1128 AESISEGEPVSTLES
-1143 EVQRSED
+1143 EVQSEG
-1150 TPVSSFTR
+1150 TPVSPFTS
-1158 NLVITSSY
+1158 NPEITSSY
-1166 DYLTEESDD
+1166 DYLTEDSDD

-1181 GSEKPADLLYSTE
+1181 GSEKPLDLLYSTE

-1199 RTRSTTLDTDSP
+1199 RTRSTTLDTGSP
-1211 VLQNESVTSQ
+1211 VLQNENMTSQ
-1221 PLPVSHHQDHSMLS
+1221 PSPASHHQDTSMLH
-1235 PVSRAT
+1235 PVSTAA

-1264 TTPQASVTVM
+1264 TTPQASVAVM
-1274 PTVLGHVPRDLT
+1274 PTVFGHIPRDQID
-1286 GNRREMKLPDT
+1286 NRREMKLPDT
-1297 ITTST
+1297 VTTST
-1302 LSSALKHGLGNQSP
+1302 LSSAVEHALRNRSA

-1327 GSHLT
+1327 NSQLI

-1361 RHVECSSRNTSHCQ
+1361 RHVECSSRNISHCQ
-1375 HVKKPDPARKCY
+1375 HTKKPDPARKCY
-1387 LRPCASWKTGNW
+1387 LRPCATWKTGNW

-1436 KPQLNTSCNME
+1436 KPQLSTTCNME

-1455 PWNECSR
+1455 PWNEC
-1462 TCGGG
+1462 TV
-1467 QQKRHIY
+1467 
-1474 CPEGGYCDWTKRP
+1474 
-1487 NATASCNKQPCTQ
+1487 
-1500 WINQAWGPCTASCGG
+1500 SCGG

-1522 KCMNIETNETEGDST
+1522 KCMNIETNETENGSM
-1537 CVDKPKPTEYQK
+1537 CVDKLKPTEYQK
-1549 CNLQEC
+1549 CNLQGC
-1555 RKSTGL
+1555 KKSTGL
-1561 PGCRDQLSVHFCQR
+1561 PCSKDQLSVHFCQR
-1575 LKGIGKCLLPSIQ
+1575 LKGIGKCLLLSIR
-1588 TQCCFTCSQPQIRK
+1588 TQCCFTCSQPRIRN
-1602 KARYWG
+1602 KARYWD
-1608 QRGLKQQNYT
+1608 QRGLKQENYT
-1618 KSRRKSPQNRENNN
+1618 KSRRKSPENQENNN
-1632 QAAQH
+1632 QAARH

>member
-1 MPCVPPSRAAHVSF
+1 MPCVPPSRAAHIF
-15 WLLVLHVQA
+15 WLFVLHVQA
-24 PSLGWA
+24 PCLGWVS
-30 PPAGGPLFPDG
+30 PAGSSLFPDK
-41 RQEQFIKTL
+41 RQEQFFKTL

-60 VDASGHFLSFN
+60 ADASGHFLSFN

-78 MRKRKDLSQKEN
+78 TRKREDLSSKEN
-90 MIYYKINH
+90 VIYYKINH
-98 KEKDLFF
+98 EEKDLFF
-105 NLTVHVGLLSHNYI
+105 NLTIHTGFLSHNYV
-119 VERRHGNYT
+119 VERRHGNHT
-128 SAKIAA
+128 NAKIAA
-134 RPGVPCHFIGTVW
+134 PSGIHCHFIGTVL
-147 QPGSRSGTAAIS
+147 QPGSGSGTAAIS

-184 QKEGT
+184 LKKGK
-189 PHPHIIYGANILQN
+189 PHPHIIYRANILQN
-203 ALRRRRAI
+203 ALRRRRAV

-219 GLNDTLSFFKLQQQ
+219 GLNDTLSFFKQQQ
-233 RRERWEQS
+233 HWRETWEQN
-241 HMAVRK
+241 HMSVRK

-284 IMNMVTGLFHDPSIG
+284 IMSMVTGLFHDPSIG

-342 SDVNPTHHDVAVLLT
+342 SDINPTHHDVAVLLT

-447 KEYITRFLD
+447 KEYITHFLD

-465 IPQKEVLKSPVIAP
+465 IPQKEVSKSPIIAP

-498 FCEDMDNL
+498 FCEDVDNL

-526 DGTWCGENKWCFSG
+526 DGTRCGENKWCFSG

-547 TPEAIHG
+547 TPEAVHG
-554 GWGVWSS
+554 GWGIWSS

-566 RTCGAGVQSAERP
+566 RTCGAGIQSAERP
-579 CDNPEPQFGGDYC
+579 CNNPEPQFGGDYC

-667 PCFEGRHSRDIC
+667 PCFEGRHNRDTC

-712 RTVTMMFNQSE
+712 RTVKMMFNQSE

-735 GARGIKVTEVAEA
+735 GARGIKVMEVAEA

-754 RSKDPEK
+754 RSKDPDK

-818 YEYTVRKEESHE
+818 YEYTIRKEESHE
-830 NEIGEPEYF
+830 NGIEEPDYF
-839 WQYGDWTAC
+839 WQYGNWTAC
-848 SVTCGRGVRRQIPH
+848 SVTCGRGVRRQIAH
-862 CMRKGGGVI
+862 CMRRGSGVI

-885 LKKCYEKDCPP
+885 QKKCYEKDCPP

-905 CSATCG
+905 CSTTCG
-911 PTGLKK
+911 PIGQKK

-931 ALAVTE
+931 VLAVTE

-969 VTCGGGVR
+969 VTCGGGIR

-1004 LQQCPSAGRFLIPP
+1004 LQQCPSRRLLIPP
-1018 LAPRRGKIIIR
+1018 LAPRRGRIVIR
-1029 KTTANPKQSPPHR
+1029 RKPSNREWSPPHR
-1042 IPIPTPRSHT
+1042 IPIPSPRSLT
-1052 TAKIP
+1052 TKIP
-1057 EPESVTP
+1057 KPESVTP
-1064 CLPTSS
+1064 SLPTSS
-1070 GLGNGSEKEGTV
+1070 GLGNVSEKGGTAN
-1082 SRTSQNNFAGPSDV
+1082 RILQNNFAGPSDV
-1096 YNYPVVSTED
+1096 VVSTENG
-1106 SSHLNSTSRPFH
+1106 SHQNTTSWLFH
-1118 NSLTTEIMRH
+1118 NRLSTEITQH
-1128 AEDISESEPVSTLES
+1128 VENVSESESVSTVVNV
-1143 EVQRSED
+1143 VQRSED
-1150 TPVSSFTR
+1150 TPVSSFTSSPE
-1158 NLVITSSY
+1158 ITSSC

-1175 IDGSLG
+1175 TDPSLG
-1181 GSEKPADLLYSTE
+1181 GNEKPTDLLSSTE
-1194 LNPEI
+1194 PNPET
-1199 RTRSTTLDTDSP
+1199 RTGSTTLDTAFP
-1211 VLQNESVTSQ
+1211 LFQNKNMAFQ
-1221 PLPVSHHQDHSMLS
+1221 PAPASHHQDPSMLL
-1235 PVSRAT
+1235 PASRAT
-1241 QGLAFPTTANY
+1241 QGVLFPTTASY
-1252 ISLQVDVPVVEV
+1252 ISLQVDVPDGEV
-1264 TTPQASVTVM
+1264 ATPQVSVTVV
-1274 PTVLGHVPRDLT
+1274 PTVFGHVPRDHAE
-1286 GNRREMKLPDT
+1286 NRRVMKPSST
-1297 ITTST
+1297 VATST
-1302 LSSALKHGLGNQSP
+1302 QSLGLKHALRNQSA
-1316 TSEGVLTNVTE
+1316 TSEASFTE
-1327 GSHLT
+1327 NHHLV

-1350 CSTTCGMGAFW
+1350 CSTTCGMGSFW

-1375 HVKKPDPARKCY
+1375 HTKKPDSVRKCY
-1387 LRPCASWKTGNW
+1387 LRPCAIWKTGNW
-1399 SKCSANC
+1399 SQCSANC
-1406 NGGFK
+1406 SGGFK
-1411 TRDVH
+1411 TRDVY
-1416 CIDVREKRLLRPF
+1416 CIDVCEKRLLRPF
-1429 HCQLLGY
+1429 HCQLLRY
-1436 KPQLNTSCNME
+1436 KPQLSTSCNLE
-1447 PCLQWHVE
+1447 PCLEWHVE
-1455 PWNECSR
+1455 PWNKCSR
-1462 TCGGG
+1462 SCGGG
-1467 QQKRHIY
+1467 QKKRHIY
-1474 CPEGGYCDWTKRP
+1474 CPEEGYCDWTKRP
-1487 NATASCNKQPCTQ
+1487 NATAPCNRQPCVH
-1500 WINQAWGPCTASCGG
+1500 WINQTWGPCSVSCGG
-1515 GIQQRTV
+1515 GIQRRTV
-1522 KCMNIETNETEGDST
+1522 KCMNIETNETEEDST
-1537 CVDKPKPTEYQK
+1537 CVDKPKPTDYQK

-1555 RKSTGL
+1555 RKNTGL
-1561 PGCRDQLSVHFCQR
+1561 PCSKDQLSVHFCQR

-1588 TQCCFTCSQPQIRK
+1588 TQCCFTCSQPQVRN
-1602 KARYWG
+1602 KARHWDR
-1608 QRGLKQQNYT
+1608 RGLKQQNYT
-1618 KSRRKSPQNRENNN
+1618 KSRRKSPQKQENNH
-1632 QAAQH
+1632 QAVQH

>member
-1 MPCVPPSRAAHVSF
+1 MSSVTICIIVDID
-15 WLLVLHVQA
+15 
-24 PSLGWA
+24 LGESIEDV
-30 PPAGGPLFPDG
+30 F
-41 RQEQFIKTL
+41 
-50 PEYHVVDPAR
+50 YVV
-60 VDASGHFLSFN
+60 
-71 LHHHISN
+71 I
-78 MRKRKDLSQKEN
+78 
-90 MIYYKINH
+90 
-98 KEKDLFF
+98 
-105 NLTVHVGLLSHNYI
+105 
-119 VERRHGNYT
+119 
-128 SAKIAA
+128 
-134 RPGVPCHFIGTVW
+134 
-147 QPGSRSGTAAIS
+147 
-159 TCNGLTGYFHL
+159 
-170 PHGDYF
+170 
-176 IEPIKKHP
+176 
-184 QKEGT
+184 
-189 PHPHIIYGANILQN
+189 
-203 ALRRRRAI
+203 
-211 PMEKEQAC
+211 
-219 GLNDTLSFFKLQQQ
+219 
-233 RRERWEQS
+233 
-241 HMAVRK
+241 
-247 VSRRSVSKERWV
+247 
-259 ETLVVADS
+259 
-267 KMVEYH
+267 
-273 GSDHVESYILT
+273 
-284 IMNMVTGLFHDPSIG
+284 MVTGLFHDPSIG

-465 IPQKEVLKSPVIAP
+465 IPQKEVLKSPIIAP

-498 FCEDMDNL
+498 FCEDVDNL

-526 DGTWCGENKWCFSG
+526 DGT
-540 ECITVGK
+540 
-547 TPEAIHG
+547 
-554 GWGVWSS
+554 
-561 WSHCT
+561 
-566 RTCGAGVQSAERP
+566 R
-579 CDNPEPQFGGDYC
+579 PQFGGDYC

-631 YHWVPVYNTANP
+631 YHWVPIYNTANP

-649 PVDGH
+649 PIDGH

-667 PCFEGRHSRDIC
+667 PCFEGKHSRDIC
-679 INGMCKT
+679 INGMCKA

-712 RTVTMMFNQSE
+712 RTVQMMFNQSE
-723 GFGYVDIGLIPK
+723 GFDVDSIPDKIRKSVRKGRGYVDIGLIPK
-735 GARGIKVTEVAEA
+735 GARGIKVMEVAEA

-839 WQYGDWTAC
+839 WQYGDWTDC
-848 SVTCGRGVRRQIPH
+848 SVTCGRGVQRQIAH
-862 CMRKGGGVI
+862 CMRKGSGAI

-885 LKKCYEKDCPP
+885 QKKCYEKDCPP

-905 CSATCG
+905 CSTTCG
-911 PTGLKK
+911 PTGQKK

-961 VSNWTECT
+961 VSNWTEFWAPHYKKDIEGLERVQRRATKLVKGLEHKSDGERLRELGLFSLEKRRLRGDLMALYNYLKGGCREVGVGLFSQGQEALQRDLDRSEHWA
-969 VTCGGGVR
+969 VTTSMKFNKSKCQILHLGRSNAGHTYRLGEEWLESSPAERGLGELVDSR
-977 TRNVTC
+977 LNV
-983 AKNNDE
+983 
-989 PCDTSKRPNSKALCG
+989 S
-1004 LQQCPSAGRFLIPP
+1004 QQCALAARRANRTLGCFKHSITSRPKEGIIPLCSALVRPHLECRGQFWAPQLKKDVKVLECVQRRATKLVKGLEGMSCEEWPSTLGLSSWEKRRLRGDLIALYSFL
-1018 LAPRRGKIIIR
+1018 RRG
-1029 KTTANPKQSPPHR
+1029 
-1042 IPIPTPRSHT
+1042 
-1052 TAKIP
+1052 
-1057 EPESVTP
+1057 
-1064 CLPTSS
+1064 S
-1070 GLGNGSEKEGTV
+1070 GEGGAELFSLVPSDRTHGNGSKLHQQRFRRGIRKHFFTERVVKDWNRLPREV
-1082 SRTSQNNFAGPSDV
+1082 VDAPSLS
-1096 YNYPVVSTED
+1096 PE
-1106 SSHLNSTSRPFH
+1106 
-1118 NSLTTEIMRH
+1118 
-1128 AEDISESEPVSTLES
+1128 
-1143 EVQRSED
+1143 
-1150 TPVSSFTR
+1150 
-1158 NLVITSSY
+1158 ITSSY

-1175 IDGSLG
+1175 IDGSVG
-1181 GSEKPADLLYSTE
+1181 GSEKPIDLYSTE

-1199 RTRSTTLDTDSP
+1199 RTRSTTLDAGSP

-1221 PLPVSHHQDHSMLS
+1221 PTPASHHREPSTLL
-1235 PVSRAT
+1235 PVSRAA

-1252 ISLQVDVPVVEV
+1252 NTLQVDVPLAEV
-1264 TTPQASVTVM
+1264 TTPETSVTVM
-1274 PTVLGHVPRDLT
+1274 PTVFGHVPRDQT
-1286 GNRREMKLPDT
+1286 DNRREMKLLDT
-1297 ITTST
+1297 ITSST
-1302 LSSALKHGLGNQSP
+1302 QSSALVHVLRNKSA
-1316 TSEGVLTNVTE
+1316 TSEGVLMNVTPN
-1327 GSHLT
+1327 SHLI
-1332 TSNNLPGDAYWIV
+1332 TSNKLHSDAYWIV

-1350 CSTTCGMGAFW
+1350 
-1361 RHVECSSRNTSHCQ
+1361 
-1375 HVKKPDPARKCY
+1375 
-1387 LRPCASWKTGNW
+1387 
-1399 SKCSANC
+1399 CSANC

-1416 CIDVREKRLLRPF
+1416 CVDVRENRLLRPF

-1436 KPQLNTSCNME
+1436 KPQPNTSCNVE
-1447 PCLQWHVE
+1447 PCLQWRVE

-1467 QQKRHIY
+1467 QQKRHVY
-1474 CPEGGYCDWTKRP
+1474 CPEEGYCDWTKRP
-1487 NATASCNKQPCTQ
+1487 NAIASCNRQPCTQ
-1500 WINQAWGPCTASCGG
+1500 WTNQAWGPCTVSCGG

-1522 KCMNIETNETEGDST
+1522 KCMNIETNETEDDSM
-1537 CVDKPKPTEYQK
+1537 CVDKPKPTGYQK

-1561 PGCRDQLSVHFCQR
+1561 PCSKDQLSVHFCQR

-1588 TQCCFTCSQPQIRK
+1588 TQCCFTCSQPRTRN
-1602 KARYWG
+1602 KARYWD

-1618 KSRRKSPQNRENNN
+1618 KSRRKSPQNAENNN
-1632 QAAQH
+1632 QAARH

>member
-1 MPCVPPSRAAHVSF
+1 MELDR
-15 WLLVLHVQA
+15 
-24 PSLGWA
+24 
-30 PPAGGPLFPDG
+30 
-41 RQEQFIKTL
+41 IK
-50 PEYHVVDPAR
+50 
-60 VDASGHFLSFN
+60 
-71 LHHHISN
+71 
-78 MRKRKDLSQKEN
+78 
-90 MIYYKINH
+90 
-98 KEKDLFF
+98 
-105 NLTVHVGLLSHNYI
+105 
-119 VERRHGNYT
+119 
-128 SAKIAA
+128 
-134 RPGVPCHFIGTVW
+134 
-147 QPGSRSGTAAIS
+147 
-159 TCNGLTGYFHL
+159 
-170 PHGDYF
+170 
-176 IEPIKKHP
+176 
-184 QKEGT
+184 
-189 PHPHIIYGANILQN
+189 
-203 ALRRRRAI
+203 LR
-211 PMEKEQAC
+211 
-219 GLNDTLSFFKLQQQ
+219 
-233 RRERWEQS
+233 EQS
-241 HMAVRK
+241 HQRNQ
-247 VSRRSVSKERWV
+247 
-259 ETLVVADS
+259 LI
-267 KMVEYH
+267 
-273 GSDHVESYILT
+273 SYLLALAQ
-284 IMNMVTGLFHDPSIG
+284 VTGLFHDPSIG

-498 FCEDMDNL
+498 FCEDVDNL

-526 DGTWCGENKWCFSG
+526 DGTQCGENKWCFSG

-547 TPEAIHG
+547 TPEAVHG

-579 CDNPEPQFGGDYC
+579 CNNPEPQFGGDYC

-597 RYRMC
+597 RYRIC
-602 NISPCRKGLP
+602 NISPCQKGLP
-612 TFRQMQCSEF
+612 TFRQMQCTEF

-649 PVDGH
+649 PIDRH

-679 INGMCKT
+679 INGMCKA

-712 RTVTMMFNQSE
+712 HTVKMTFNQSE

-735 GARGIKVTEVAEA
+735 GARGIRVTEIAEA

-775 YKVAGTIFQ
+775 YKVAGTVFQ

-818 YEYTVRKEESHE
+818 YEYTVRKEESNE
-830 NEIGEPEYF
+830 NEVGEPEYF
-839 WQYGDWTAC
+839 WQYGEWTAC
-848 SVTCGRGVRRQIPH
+848 TVTCGRGVRRQIAR
-862 CMRKGGGVI
+862 CMRKGGGAI

-885 LKKCYEKDCPP
+885 QKKCYERDCPP

-905 CSATCG
+905 CSTTCG

-969 VTCGGGVR
+969 VTCGGGIR
-977 TRNVTC
+977 TRSVTC
-983 AKNNDE
+983 AKNNHE
-989 PCDTSKRPNSKALCG
+989 PCDSSKRPNSKALCG
-1004 LQQCPSAGRFLIPP
+1004 LQQCPSPRRLLIPP
-1018 LAPRRGKIIIR
+1018 LAPRRGKIIIQ
-1029 KTTANPKQSPPHR
+1029 KTTDPKWSPPR
-1042 IPIPTPRSHT
+1042 RMPIPVPSPGSHT
-1052 TAKIP
+1052 TTRIP
-1057 EPESVTP
+1057 KPETVTP
-1064 CLPTSS
+1064 LPTSS
-1070 GLGNGSEKEGTV
+1070 GLGKIPQREETDNITL
-1082 SRTSQNNFAGPSDV
+1082 QNNFAGSSDV
-1096 YNYPVVSTED
+1096 YSYPIFSTENTFHQNTTLWPFP
-1106 SSHLNSTSRPFH
+1106 SSLS
-1118 NSLTTEIMRH
+1118 TEIIKH
-1128 AEDISESEPVSTLES
+1128 AEKVSETISTVEDEL
-1143 EVQRSED
+1143 QRSED
-1150 TPVSSFTR
+1150 TPVTSFTSSPE
-1158 NLVITSSY
+1158 VTSSY

-1175 IDGSLG
+1175 VDGSTE
-1181 GSEKPADLLYSTE
+1181 GSEKPVDCLYSTE
-1194 LNPEI
+1194 HSLEI
-1199 RTRSTTLDTDSP
+1199 KTSSAMLSTNSHI
-1211 VLQNESVTSQ
+1211 LQNGDVTSHL
-1221 PLPVSHHQDHSMLS
+1221 PLSLHPQEPSTSLPD
-1235 PVSRAT
+1235 SRAT
-1241 QGLAFPTTANY
+1241 QGLAFPTAGS
-1252 ISLQVDVPVVEV
+1252 ISLQVDVPVREV
-1264 TTPQASVTVM
+1264 TTQEPSVAVV
-1274 PTVLGHVPRDLT
+1274 PTMVDNVLRPRADSRTEINLHD
-1286 GNRREMKLPDT
+1286 NM
-1297 ITTST
+1297 TSST
-1302 LSSALKHGLGNQSP
+1302 QLLSKEHALKSHMA
-1316 TSEGVLTNVTE
+1316 TSEGILMNVTE
-1327 GSHLT
+1327 SSHLI
-1332 TSNNLPGDAYWIV
+1332 TSNSLPDVAYWIV

-1350 CSTTCGMGAFW
+1350 CT
-1361 RHVECSSRNTSHCQ
+1361 V
-1375 HVKKPDPARKCY
+1375 
-1387 LRPCASWKTGNW
+1387 
-1399 SKCSANC
+1399 
-1406 NGGFK
+1406 
-1411 TRDVH
+1411 
-1416 CIDVREKRLLRPF
+1416 
-1429 HCQLLGY
+1429 
-1436 KPQLNTSCNME
+1436 
-1447 PCLQWHVE
+1447 
-1455 PWNECSR
+1455 
-1462 TCGGG
+1462 
-1467 QQKRHIY
+1467 
-1474 CPEGGYCDWTKRP
+1474 
-1487 NATASCNKQPCTQ
+1487 
-1500 WINQAWGPCTASCGG
+1500 SCGG

-1522 KCMNIETNETEGDST
+1522 KCRNIESNETEDDSM
-1537 CVDKPKPTEYQK
+1537 CVDKPKPTEHQR
-1549 CNLQEC
+1549 CNQQEC
-1555 RKSTGL
+1555 RRSTGL
-1561 PGCRDQLSVHFCQR
+1561 PCSKDQLSVHFCQR
-1575 LKGIGKCLLPSIQ
+1575 LRGIGKCLVPSIQ
-1588 TQCCFTCSQPQIRK
+1588 SQCCFTCSHPRIRN
-1602 KARYWG
+1602 KARYWD
-1608 QRGLKQQNYT
+1608 QRGLKQQYYT
-1618 KSRRKSPQNRENNN
+1618 KSRRKSPRNKENNS

>member
-1 MPCVPPSRAAHVSF
+1 MPCVPRSREAHLSF
-15 WLLVLHVQA
+15 WLLVFHFQA
-24 PSLGWA
+24 PCLGRASPAASSLV
-30 PPAGGPLFPDG
+30 PDG

-60 VDASGHFLSFN
+60 VDANGHFLSFD
-71 LHHHISN
+71 LHYHISN
-78 MRKRKDLSQKEN
+78 TRKKRDPSKKEN
-90 MIYYKINH
+90 VVYYKINH
-98 KEKDLFF
+98 KERDLFF
-105 NLTVHVGLLSHNYI
+105 NLTVNAGFVSHNYI
-119 VERRHGNYT
+119 VERRRGNYT
-128 SAKIAA
+128 NAKIAT
-134 RPGVPCHFIGTVW
+134 RSGVPCHFIGTVL
-147 QPGSRSGTAAIS
+147 QPGFGSGTAAIS
-159 TCNGLTGYFHL
+159 ACNGLTGYFHL

-176 IEPIKKHP
+176 IEPIKKHSH
-184 QKEGT
+184 KEGT
-189 PHPHIIYGANILQN
+189 PHPHIIYGTNILQDTS
-203 ALRRRRAI
+203 RRRRAI
-211 PMEKEQAC
+211 PMEEEQAC
-219 GLNDTLSFFKLQQQ
+219 GLNDTISFYKQQQQQ
-233 RRERWEQS
+233 RERWQQN
-241 HMAVRK
+241 HMTLRK

-333 KWQKSVNPK
+333 KWQKNVNPK

-465 IPQKEVLKSPVIAP
+465 IPKKEVLKSPIMAP

-498 FCEDMDNL
+498 FCEDVDNL

-526 DGTWCGENKWCFSG
+526 DGTRCGENKWCFSG

-554 GWGVWSS
+554 GWGVWSP

-602 NISPCRKGLP
+602 NIIPCRKGLP

-649 PVDGH
+649 PINGH

-667 PCFEGRHSRDIC
+667 PCFEGRHSRDTC
-679 INGMCKT
+679 INGMCKA

-712 RTVTMMFNQSE
+712 HTVKMTFNQSE

-818 YEYTVRKEESHE
+818 YEYTVRKEESNE
-830 NEIGEPEYF
+830 NEIGELEYF
-839 WQYGDWTAC
+839 WQYGDWTSC
-848 SVTCGRGVRRQIPH
+848 SVTCGRGVRRQIAL
-862 CMRKGGGVI
+862 CMRKGRGAI

-885 LKKCYEKDCPP
+885 QKKCYEKDCPP

-905 CSATCG
+905 CSTTCG
-911 PTGLKK
+911 PTGQKK

-923 QTVGSDEQ
+923 QTMGSDEQ
-931 ALAVTE
+931 ALAVTA

-969 VTCGGGVR
+969 VTCGGGIR
-977 TRNVTC
+977 NRNVTC
-983 AKNNDE
+983 AKNSDE
-989 PCDTSKRPNSKALCG
+989 PCDVSKRPNSKALCG
-1004 LQQCPSAGRFLIPP
+1004 LQQCPSAGRFWIPP
-1018 LAPRRGKIIIR
+1018 LAPKRGKIIIR
-1029 KTTANPKQSPPHR
+1029 KTITNPKRSPPHR
-1042 IPIPTPRSHT
+1042 IPVPSPRSHT
-1052 TAKIP
+1052 TTKSPKP
-1057 EPESVTP
+1057 EKVTP

-1070 GLGNGSEKEGTV
+1070 GLGNVSEKEGKGNKTL
-1082 SRTSQNNFAGPSDV
+1082 QNNFAGPSEV
-1096 YNYPVVSTED
+1096 YNYPVVSAEN
-1106 SSHLNSTSRPFH
+1106 SSHQNTASWPFH
-1118 NSLTTEIMRH
+1118 NTLSTEIIGH
-1128 AEDISESEPVSTLES
+1128 AENISERETDSTVKN

-1150 TPVSSFTR
+1150 TPVFSFTSSPE
-1158 NLVITSSY
+1158 ITSRY
-1166 DYLTEESDD
+1166 DYLSEESDD
-1175 IDGSLG
+1175 IDGSVG
-1181 GSEKPADLLYSTE
+1181 GSEKLLDILDSTE
-1194 LNPEI
+1194 LTPGI
-1199 RTRSTTLDTDSP
+1199 GPTRPTPDTSPP
-1211 VLQNESVTSQ
+1211 VLKNKSVTSQ
-1221 PLPVSHHQDHSMLS
+1221 PTPGSHHQEPSTLL
-1235 PVSRAT
+1235 PVNKAA
-1241 QGLAFPTTANY
+1241 QGLAFPTANHV
-1252 ISLQVDVPVVEV
+1252 SLQAHVPVVEV
-1264 TTPQASVTVM
+1264 TTQEASVTVM
-1274 PTVLGHVPRDLT
+1274 TTAFGHVPMDQT
-1286 GNRREMKLPDT
+1286 DNRREMKLLDAVAS
-1297 ITTST
+1297 ST
-1302 LSSALKHGLGNQSP
+1302 PSVALKHVLRNKNA
-1316 TSEGVLTNVTE
+1316 TSKGRLTNATP
-1327 GSHLT
+1327 SNHLIT
-1332 TSNNLPGDAYWIV
+1332 PNNMPADAYWIV

-1350 CSTTCGMGAFW
+1350 CSTTCGVGAFW
-1361 RHVECSSRNTSHCQ
+1361 RHVECSSGNTSHCQ
-1375 HVKKPDPARKCY
+1375 HMKKPDPARKCY

-1399 SKCSANC
+1399 SQCSANC

-1436 KPQLNTSCNME
+1436 KPQINTSCNME

-1462 TCGGG
+1462 TCGDG
-1467 QQKRHIY
+1467 QQKRRIY
-1474 CPEGGYCDWTKRP
+1474 CPEEGSCDWTKRP
-1487 NATASCNKQPCTQ
+1487 NTTASCNRQPCTQ
-1500 WINQAWGPCTASCGG
+1500 WLNQSWGPCSVSCGG
-1515 GIQQRTV
+1515 GMQQRIV
-1522 KCMNIETNETEGDST
+1522 KCTNIETNKTEDDSM
-1537 CVDKPKPTEYQK
+1537 CVNKPKPTGYQK
-1549 CNLQEC
+1549 CNLQDC
-1555 RKSTGL
+1555 RKRTGL
-1561 PGCRDQLSVHFCQR
+1561 PCSKDQLSIHFCQR

-1588 TQCCFTCSQPQIRK
+1588 NQCCFTCSQPRTHN
-1602 KARYWG
+1602 KARYWD
-1608 QRGLKQQNYT
+1608 QRGLGQQNYT
-1618 KSRRKSPQNRENNN
+1618 NSRRRSPQNQGKNNR
-1632 QAAQH
+1632 AAQP

>member
-1 MPCVPPSRAAHVSF
+1 MPRVPPRRAERGCFWILVLLLPAPSRAAGS
-15 WLLVLHVQA
+15 
-24 PSLGWA
+24 
-30 PPAGGPLFPDG
+30 LFPDG

-71 LHHHISN
+71 LRHHTSDT
-78 MRKRKDLSQKEN
+78 RKKRDLSKKESVV
-90 MIYYKINH
+90 YYKINH
-98 KEKDLFF
+98 EENHLFF
-105 NLTVHVGLLSHNYI
+105 NLTVHTGFLSHNYI
-119 VERRHGNYT
+119 VERRHGNHT
-128 SAKIAA
+128 SAKIST
-134 RPGVPCHFIGTVW
+134 GSGIPCHFIGTVS
-147 QPGSRSGTAAIS
+147 QPGSGSGTAAIS

-176 IEPIKKHP
+176 IEPIKKHS

-189 PHPHIIYGANILQN
+189 PHPHIIYGANIHQN

-211 PMEKEQAC
+211 PMEKEAAC
-219 GLNDTLSFFKLQQQ
+219 GLNDTLSFFKQQQ
-233 RRERWEQS
+233 HRRQRWEQS
-241 HMAVRK
+241 RMAVRK

-284 IMNMVTGLFHDPSIG
+284 IMNMVTGLFRDPSIG

-465 IPQKEVLKSPVIAP
+465 VPQKEVLKSPIITP
-479 GVIYDVHHQC
+479 GMIYDVHHQC
-489 QLQYGSNAT
+489 QLQYGSNAS
-498 FCEDMDNL
+498 FCEDVDNL

-526 DGTWCGENKWCFSG
+526 DGTRCGENKWCFSG

-579 CDNPEPQFGGDYC
+579 CDNPEPQFGGGYC

-649 PVDGH
+649 PIDGH

-679 INGMCKT
+679 INGMCK
-686 VGCDYEINSNATE
+686 V
-699 DQCGVCLGDGSAC
+699 L
-712 RTVTMMFNQSE
+712 
-723 GFGYVDIGLIPK
+723 GYVDIGLIPK
-735 GARGIKVTEVAEA
+735 GARGIKVMEVAEA

-775 YKVAGTIFQ
+775 YKVAGTVFQ

-818 YEYTVRKEESHE
+818 YEYTVRKEESYE

-848 SVTCGRGVRRQIPH
+848 SVTCGRGVRRQIAH
-862 CMRKGGGVI
+862 CMQKGSRAI
-871 KNSFCDPATQPNGR
+871 KTSFCDPATQPNGR
-885 LKKCYEKDCPP
+885 QKKCYEKDCPP

-905 CSATCG
+905 CSTTCG

-949 CNRDVL
+949 CNRDIL

-969 VTCGGGVR
+969 VTCGGGIR

-1029 KTTANPKQSPPHR
+1029 KTTTNPKWNPPHR
-1042 IPIPTPRSHT
+1042 IPVPSPRTHT
-1052 TAKIP
+1052 TTEVP
-1057 EPESVTP
+1057 EHESITP
-1064 CLPTSS
+1064 SLPTSS
-1070 GLGNGSEKEGTV
+1070 VLGNGSEGSPNKTL
-1082 SRTSQNNFAGPSDV
+1082 QNKFAGSSDV
-1096 YNYPVVSTED
+1096 YNYPIASTEN
-1106 SSHLNSTSRPFH
+1106 SSHQNATSWPSH
-1118 NSLTTEIMRH
+1118 DSLSTEIIRH
-1128 AEDISESEPVSTLES
+1128 AENISRSDLFSSVES

-1150 TPVSSFTR
+1150 TPVSSFTSSPE
-1158 NLVITSSY
+1158 ITSSY
-1166 DYLTEESDD
+1166 DYLTEDSDD
-1175 IDGSLG
+1175 IDGSVG
-1181 GSEKPADLLYSTE
+1181 GSKKPMDLLYSTE
-1194 LNPEI
+1194 LNPEV
-1199 RTRSTTLDTDSP
+1199 RARSTTLDTRSP
-1211 VLQNESVTSQ
+1211 VLQNEEVTSQ
-1221 PLPVSHHQDHSMLS
+1221 PHPASHHLDRSTLV
-1235 PVSRAT
+1235 PISRAAQT
-1241 QGLAFPTTANY
+1241 LAFPTTTNR
-1252 ISLQVDVPVVEV
+1252 INLQVDVPVVEV
-1264 TTPQASVTVM
+1264 TTPQALTVVM
-1274 PTVLGHVPRDLT
+1274 PTVFGRVPRDQT
-1286 GNRREMKLPDT
+1286 DNGREIRLPDT
-1297 ITTST
+1297 ITSNTQ
-1302 LSSALKHGLGNQSP
+1302 SSVLEHAVRNQSA
-1316 TSEGVLTNVTE
+1316 TLEGVLTNVTE
-1327 GSHLT
+1327 ISHLL
-1332 TSNNLPGDAYWIV
+1332 TSSSLPADAYWVV

-1350 CSTTCGMGAFW
+1350 CSTTCGLGAFW
-1361 RHVECSSRNTSHCQ
+1361 RHVECSSGNTSHCQ
-1375 HVKKPDPARKCY
+1375 HIKKPDPARKCY

-1406 NGGFK
+1406 SGGFK

-1436 KPQLNTSCNME
+1436 KPQLNTSCNMK

-1474 CPEGGYCDWTKRP
+1474 CPKEGYCDWTEKP
-1487 NATASCNKQPCTQ
+1487 NATASCNRQPCTQ
-1500 WINQAWGPCTASCGG
+1500 WINQAWGPCTVSCGG

-1522 KCMNIETNETEGDST
+1522 KCVNIGTNETEDNSM
-1537 CVDKPKPTEYQK
+1537 CVDKPKPAENQK
-1549 CNLQEC
+1549 CSLQEC
-1555 RKSTGL
+1555 RKSTGV
-1561 PGCRDQLSVHFCQR
+1561 PCSKDQLSIHFCQR

-1588 TQCCFTCSQPQIRK
+1588 TQCCFTCSQPRIRN
-1602 KARYWG
+1602 KARYWD
-1608 QRGLKQQNYT
+1608 QRGLKQENYT
-1618 KSRRKSPQNRENNN
+1618 KSRRKSPQNLGNNS
-1632 QAAQH
+1632 QAAPH

>member
-15 WLLVLHVQA
+15 WLLVLHLPA
-24 PSLGWA
+24 PCLGRAW
-30 PPAGGPLFPDG
+30 PPGSSIFPDG

-60 VDASGHFLSFN
+60 VDANGHFLSFN
-71 LHHHISN
+71 LHHNISN
-78 MRKRKDLSQKEN
+78 TRKKRDLSKKEN
-90 MIYYKINH
+90 VVYYKINH
-98 KEKDLFF
+98 EEKSLFF
-105 NLTVHVGLLSHNYI
+105 NLTVHVGFLSHNYV
-119 VERRHGNYT
+119 VEKRRGNHT
-128 SAKIAA
+128 SAKIAT
-134 RPGVPCHFIGTVW
+134 RSGVPCHYIGTVL
-147 QPGSRSGTAAIS
+147 QPGSGSGTAAIS

-211 PMEKEQAC
+211 LMEKEQAC
-219 GLNDTLSFFKLQQQ
+219 GLNDTLSFFKQQQ
-233 RRERWEQS
+233 HRRERWQQN
-241 HMAVRK
+241 HMTVRK

-440 LTWSQCS
+440 LTWSPCS

-465 IPQKEVLKSPVIAP
+465 IPKKEVLKSPIIAP

-498 FCEDMDNL
+498 FCEDVDNL

-526 DGTWCGENKWCFSG
+526 DGTRCGENKWCFSG

-631 YHWVPVYNTANP
+631 YHWVPIYNTANP

-649 PVDGH
+649 PIDGH

-712 RTVTMMFNQSE
+712 RTVKMMFNQSE

-735 GARGIKVTEVAEA
+735 GARGIKVMEVAEA
-748 GNFLAV
+748 GNFLAL

-775 YKVAGTIFQ
+775 YKVAGTVFQ

-795 APGPTNES
+795 APGPTNET
-803 IWIQLLFQETNPGIK
+803 IWIQLLFQETNPGIR

-848 SVTCGRGVRRQIPH
+848 SVTCGRGVRRQIAQ
-862 CMRKGGGVI
+862 CMWKGSGAI

-885 LKKCYEKDCPP
+885 QKKCYEKDCPP

-905 CSATCG
+905 CSTTCG
-911 PTGLKK
+911 PTGQKK

-969 VTCGGGVR
+969 VTCGGGIR

-1004 LQQCPSAGRFLIPP
+1004 LQQCPSAGRILTPP

-1029 KTTANPKQSPPHR
+1029 KTSNDPEQIPPRR
-1042 IPIPTPRSHT
+1042 IPVPSPRSHT
-1052 TAKIP
+1052 TTKIP
-1057 EPESVTP
+1057 KPESVTP

-1070 GLGNGSEKEGTV
+1070 GLGNVSEEEGSANKTL
-1082 SRTSQNNFAGPSDV
+1082 QNNFAGPSDV
-1096 YNYPVVSTED
+1096 YNYPVVSTEN
-1106 SSHLNSTSRPFH
+1106 SSHHNTTSWPFH
-1118 NSLTTEIMRH
+1118 NSLSTEVVRH
-1128 AEDISESEPVSTLES
+1128 AGDISERETVSTAES

-1150 TPVSSFTR
+1150 PPVSSFTSSPE
-1158 NLVITSSY
+1158 ITSSY

-1175 IDGSLG
+1175 IDGSVE
-1181 GSEKPADLLYSTE
+1181 GSEKPTDLLYTTE
-1194 LNPEI
+1194 LNPGI
-1199 RTRSTTLDTDSP
+1199 RTRSTTLDNGSS
-1211 VLQNESVTSQ
+1211 VLQNESVTPQ
-1221 PLPVSHHQDHSMLS
+1221 PTPASHHREPS
-1235 PVSRAT
+1235 VSRTA
-1241 QGLAFPTTANY
+1241 QGFTFPTRANY

-1264 TTPQASVTVM
+1264 TTQEASVTVM
-1274 PTVLGHVPRDLT
+1274 PTVFGHVPRDQT
-1286 GNRREMKLPDT
+1286 DNRREMKLLDT
-1297 ITTST
+1297 VTSST
-1302 LSSALKHGLGNQSP
+1302 QPSALKHVLRNQNT
-1316 TSEGVLTNVTE
+1316 TSDRVLTNVTPK
-1327 GSHLT
+1327 SHLT
-1332 TSNNLPGDAYWIV
+1332 RSNNLPGDAYWIV

-1350 CSTTCGMGAFW
+1350 CSTTCAMGAFW
-1361 RHVECSSRNTSHCQ
+1361 RHVECSSRNASHCQ
-1375 HVKKPDPARKCY
+1375 HMKKPDSARKCY

-1411 TRDVH
+1411 TREVH

-1436 KPQLNTSCNME
+1436 KPQLSTSCNME
-1447 PCLQWHVE
+1447 LCLQWHVE
-1455 PWNECSR
+1455 PWNEC
-1462 TCGGG
+1462 TV
-1467 QQKRHIY
+1467 
-1474 CPEGGYCDWTKRP
+1474 
-1487 NATASCNKQPCTQ
+1487 
-1500 WINQAWGPCTASCGG
+1500 SCGG

-1522 KCMNIETNETEGDST
+1522 KCMNIEANETEDDSM
-1537 CVDKPKPTEYQK
+1537 CVDKPKPREYQK
-1549 CNLQEC
+1549 CNLQKC

-1561 PGCRDQLSVHFCQR
+1561 PCSKDQLSVHFCQR

-1588 TQCCFTCSQPQIRK
+1588 TQCCFTCSQPRIRN
-1602 KARYWG
+1602 KARYWD
-1608 QRGLKQQNYT
+1608 QRGLKRQNYT
-1618 KSRRKSPQNRENNN
+1618 KSRRKSPQNQENNN
-1632 QAAQH
+1632 QAAWQ

>member
-1 MPCVPPSRAAHVSF
+1 EH
-15 WLLVLHVQA
+15 
-24 PSLGWA
+24 
-30 PPAGGPLFPDG
+30 
-41 RQEQFIKTL
+41 FIKTL
-50 PEYHVVDPAR
+50 QEYHVVEPSR
-60 VDASGHFLSFN
+60 VDASGRFLSFN
-71 LHHHISN
+71 LHHDISN
-78 MRKRKDLSQKEN
+78 ARKRRDLSKEEN
-90 MIYYKINH
+90 VVYYKINH
-98 KEKDLFF
+98 EEKDLFF
-105 NLTVHVGLLSHNYI
+105 NLTVHTGFLSHNYV
-119 VERRHGNYT
+119 VERRRGGYA
-128 SAKIAA
+128 SAEIASGSRA
-134 RPGVPCHFIGTVW
+134 PCHFIGTAW
-147 QPGSRSGTAAIS
+147 QPDLGSGTAAIS

-176 IEPIKKHP
+176 IEPIKKHL

-189 PHPHIIYGANILQN
+189 PHPHIIYGTNILQN
-203 ALRRRRAI
+203 TLRRRRAV
-211 PMEKEQAC
+211 PLEKEQAC
-219 GLNDTLSFFKLQQQ
+219 GLNDTIRFFQNQEHQ
-233 RRERWEQS
+233 RERWERN
-241 HMAVRK
+241 HAAVRK

-299 NAIHI
+299 NAIHV

-342 SDVNPTHHDVAVLLT
+342 SDVNPVHHDVAVLLT
-357 RKDICAGM
+357 RKDICASM

-465 IPQKEVLKSPVIAP
+465 IPQKKVLKSPVIAP

-498 FCEDMDNL
+498 FCEDVDNL

-526 DGTWCGENKWCFSG
+526 DGTRCGENKWCLSG

-547 TPEAIHG
+547 TPEAVHG

-566 RTCGAGVQSAERP
+566 RTCGAGIQSAERP
-579 CDNPEPQFGGDYC
+579 CNNPEPQFGGDYC

-597 RYRMC
+597 RYRVC
-602 NISPCRKGLP
+602 NISPCHKNTP

-712 RTVTMMFNQSE
+712 HTVKMMFNQSE

-754 RSKDPEK
+754 RGEDPEK

-775 YKVAGTIFQ
+775 YKVAGTIFR
-784 YDRTGDLENLT
+784 YDRAGDLENLT
-795 APGPTNES
+795 AVGPTNES
-803 IWIQLLFQETNPGIK
+803 VWIQLLFQETNPGIM

-848 SVTCGRGVRRQIPH
+848 SVTCGKGVQRQVAH
-862 CMRKGGGVI
+862 CMRKGSGAI

-885 LKKCYEKDCPP
+885 QKKCYEKDCPP

-905 CSATCG
+905 CSTTCG
-911 PTGLKK
+911 PTGQKK
-917 RTVLCI
+917 RAVLCI

-969 VTCGGGVR
+969 VTCGGGIR

-983 AKNNDE
+983 AKNNNE
-989 PCDTSKRPNSKALCG
+989 PCDISKKPNSKALCG
-1004 LQQCPSAGRFLIPP
+1004 LQQCSAAGRFLIPP
-1018 LAPRRGKIIIR
+1018 LGPRRGKILIR
-1029 KTTANPKQSPPHR
+1029 KTAINPKRGSPGR
-1042 IPIPTPRSHT
+1042 ILTPMPSPRVHT
-1052 TAKIP
+1052 TTETPKS
-1057 EPESVTP
+1057 ESETAA
-1064 CLPTSS
+1064 LPKLST
-1070 GLGNGSEKEGTV
+1070 LGSVSEKEGTINK
-1082 SRTSQNNFAGPSDV
+1082 TLQNNSSGSSNV
-1096 YNYPVVSTED
+1096 YNYSGAFTET
-1106 SSHLNSTSRPFH
+1106 SSHQNTTSWPFH
-1118 NSLTTEIMRH
+1118 NSSSTENTRH
-1128 AEDISESEPVSTLES
+1128 AENVTESETGFMVKS
-1143 EVQRSED
+1143 EVPRGED
-1150 TPVSSFTR
+1150 IRVSSFTKGPE
-1158 NLVITSSY
+1158 ITPSY

-1175 IDGSLG
+1175 FDVTAGS
-1181 GSEKPADLLYSTE
+1181 SEKPADLIHSTE
-1194 LNPEI
+1194 LDPEI
-1199 RTRSTTLDTDSP
+1199 GTQSTTLDTRSR
-1211 VLQNESVTSQ
+1211 VLQHDNVT
-1221 PLPVSHHQDHSMLS
+1221 PTLS
-1235 PVSRAT
+1235 PASPHRESSTLLLDSGAPR
-1241 QGLAFPTTANY
+1241 GLTFSTTADPN
-1252 ISLQVDVPVVEV
+1252 SLQVDVPAVDV
-1264 TTPQASVTVM
+1264 TTQEASLTAMPTTFAHLLRDQTDNRTEIKLRDVATNSTSLPPLERAPRNQSAASQQLLPSVTE
-1274 PTVLGHVPRDLT
+1274 D
-1286 GNRREMKLPDT
+1286 
-1297 ITTST
+1297 
-1302 LSSALKHGLGNQSP
+1302 
-1316 TSEGVLTNVTE
+1316 
-1327 GSHLT
+1327 SHLII
-1332 TSNNLPGDAYWIV
+1332 SNNLRAEAYWIV

-1350 CSTTCGMGAFW
+1350 CSTTCGLGTFW
-1361 RHVECSSRNTSHCQ
+1361 RHVECNGRDASDCQ
-1375 HVKKPDPARKCY
+1375 RTKKPDPVRRCY
-1387 LRPCASWKTGNW
+1387 LRPCASWKIGNW
-1399 SKCSANC
+1399 SKCSASC

-1411 TRDVH
+1411 IRDVQ
-1416 CIDVREKRLLRPF
+1416 CVDVREKRLLRPF

-1436 KPQLNTSCNME
+1436 KPQLSTTCNME
-1447 PCLQWHVE
+1447 PCFQWQVE
-1455 PWNECSR
+1455 PWDECSR

-1467 QQKRHIY
+1467 QQMRRVY
-1474 CPEGGYCDWTKRP
+1474 CPEEGYCDWMERP
-1487 NATASCNKQPCTQ
+1487 NATALCNMQPCTQ
-1500 WINQAWGPCTASCGG
+1500 WINQTWGSCSVSCGG
-1515 GIQQRTV
+1515 GVQQRTV
-1522 KCMNIETNETEGDST
+1522 KCLNTDSNETEDHRL
-1537 CVDKPKPTEYQK
+1537 CADKPKPTEHQK

-1555 RKSTGL
+1555 EESSGL
-1561 PGCRDQLSVHFCQR
+1561 SCSKDLLSAQFCQR
-1575 LKGIGKCLLPSIQ
+1575 LRGIGKCSVPSIH
-1588 TQCCFTCSQPQIRK
+1588 TQCCLTCSHPRVRN
-1602 KARYWG
+1602 KARYWNL
-1608 QRGLKQQNYT
+1608 R
-1618 KSRRKSPQNRENNN
+1618 
-1632 QAAQH
+1632 